1 MLKLVR
7 TYFMRFTP
15 LFVGAF
21 VLTAIRVGC
30 DLMIPNLMSEVIDTG
45 VANGDVPYIFQTGGL
60 MLLWALGCVV
70 ADIAAGLC
78 AARASMG
85 FGRNLRSAV
94 YKRVTAFSLREIGEF
109 GTSSLITRTTNDIQQ
124 LERFALMSMTIA
136 MMAPIMFVGAAFM
149 AFQKSVELSIAVF
162 AAIPIM
168 AVIVAIVMKFTVPL
182 LRSLQARIDD
192 LNRVTR
198 EGLTGIRV
206 IRAYNKESFEEGRF
220 SVANKVLADTN
231 VSVARRMSVLM
242 PLIGFVLDLVIIVIA
257 WVGAQLVDLGSFQA
271 GDLMAIIQYAML
283 LLMSVM
289 MLSMIFMI
297 WPRAQAAAERITA
310 VLQCEPSVHDPDD
323 AMRVEAPAPNRAHTV
338 RFEDVRFTFEG
349 AEEPTLDGISFELEA
364 GKTYAL
370 IGATGSGKS
379 VLVDL
384 IERFYDPTD
393 GRILLDGVDIARIPQ
408 AQLRT
413 LISYAPQK
421 TTLFTGTIA
430 DNIRYGNKDAS
441 DDEVIEAAREAA
453 AYDFI
458 MEKPDGFETQ
468 VTQAGGGLSGGQKQ
482 RIAIARALAKKAG
495 LYVFDDS
502 FSALDF
508 KTDAQVR
515 AHLKRATKGATV
527 LIVAQRVAVAM
538 DADMVIVLDEG
549 RIDSIGTHEELLGAS
564 EVYNE
569 IVASQITEGEASW
582 RMSPQHKNPMAGN
595 GPGPGHHGPHGPHAT
610 MPTRKAKN
618 AKRTFR
624 RLLAFVKPEIP
635 KIVLVLV
642 CAIIATV
649 FDILGP
655 RQLGLATT
663 EIFRAGVAIA
673 NGEPGAGVN
682 FDLLREILLV
692 LIVLYVCY
700 QVFTYLQAFVMARVA
715 QNVVYSLRQQ
725 TEEKLNRIP
734 LSYYDSHPK
743 GDILSRVVNDIDLI
757 STTLQD
763 GMTQALTSVITI
775 IGVFVMMMLMS
786 PLVTIVALCTLPI
799 SIALTAVV
807 AKRSQRFFLA
817 QQTALGVLDAHIEE
831 TYGGHTE
838 VKAFAHEEGAIS
850 DFERINDEY
859 FGHAWRAQFVS
870 GLIRPL
876 MIFVGNLA
884 YIAIVCIG
892 GWQAVIGALT
902 VGEVQAFTQ
911 YMRNFTRPISQ
922 LAGIINTFQATIAGA
937 ERVFEILDQPEMSDE
952 TALLPDT
959 TARKGHV
966 QFEHV
971 RFGYDP
977 EKPVIHDL
985 SVEVQPGQM
994 VAIVGPTGAG
1004 KTTIVNLLMRFYEID
1019 AGAILLDGRDIR
1031 TIKRDE
1037 LRSHMGMVLQD
1048 TWLFNGTIR
1057 DNIAYG
1063 VDGATDE
1070 AIERAARAA
1079 HVDHFIHTLPDG
1091 YDTVIN
1097 EEASNISAGQR
1108 QLITIARALLA
1119 DPEIL
1124 ILDEATSSIDTR
1136 TERLVQHAMTELTST
1151 RTSFVI
1157 AHRLSTIRD
1166 ADTILVLREGD
1177 IVEMGTHEQLLLQD
1191 GFYAELYNSQFSDCI
1206 DEVDY

>member
-1 MLKLVR
+1 
-7 TYFMRFTP
+7 
-15 LFVGAF
+15 
-21 VLTAIRVGC
+21 
-30 DLMIPNLMSEVIDTG
+30 
-45 VANGDVPYIFQTGGL
+45 
-60 MLLWALGCVV
+60 
-70 ADIAAGLC
+70 
-78 AARASMG
+78 
-85 FGRNLRSAV
+85 
-94 YKRVTAFSLREIGEF
+94 
-109 GTSSLITRTTNDIQQ
+109 
-124 LERFALMSMTIA
+124 
-136 MMAPIMFVGAAFM
+136 
-149 AFQKSVELSIAVF
+149 
-162 AAIPIM
+162 
-168 AVIVAIVMKFTVPL
+168 
-182 LRSLQARIDD
+182 
-192 LNRVTR
+192 
-198 EGLTGIRV
+198 
-206 IRAYNKESFEEGRF
+206 
-220 SVANKVLADTN
+220 
-231 VSVARRMSVLM
+231 
-242 PLIGFVLDLVIIVIA
+242 
-257 WVGAQLVDLGSFQA
+257 
-271 GDLMAIIQYAML
+271 
-283 LLMSVM
+283 
-289 MLSMIFMI
+289 
-297 WPRAQAAAERITA
+297 
-310 VLQCEPSVHDPDD
+310 
-323 AMRVEAPAPNRAHTV
+323 
-338 RFEDVRFTFEG
+338 
-349 AEEPTLDGISFELEA
+349 
-364 GKTYAL
+364 
-370 IGATGSGKS
+370 
-379 VLVDL
+379 
-384 IERFYDPTD
+384 
-393 GRILLDGVDIARIPQ
+393 
-408 AQLRT
+408 
-413 LISYAPQK
+413 
-421 TTLFTGTIA
+421 
-430 DNIRYGNKDAS
+430 
-441 DDEVIEAAREAA
+441 
-453 AYDFI
+453 
-458 MEKPDGFETQ
+458 
-468 VTQAGGGLSGGQKQ
+468 
-482 RIAIARALAKKAG
+482 
-495 LYVFDDS
+495 
-502 FSALDF
+502 
-508 KTDAQVR
+508 
-515 AHLKRATKGATV
+515 
-527 LIVAQRVAVAM
+527 
-538 DADMVIVLDEG
+538 
-549 RIDSIGTHEELLGAS
+549 
-564 EVYNE
+564 
-569 IVASQITEGEASW
+569 
-582 RMSPQHKNPMAGN
+582 
-595 GPGPGHHGPHGPHAT
+595 
-610 MPTRKAKN
+610 MPTQKAKN
-618 AKRTFR
+618 AKGTFR
-624 RLLAFVKPEIP
+624 RLLTFIKPEIP

-649 FDILGP
+649 FDIFAP

-700 QVFTYLQAFVMARVA
+700 QVFTYLQSFVMARVA
-715 QNVVYSLRQQ
+715 QNVVYSLRQK

-734 LSYYDSHPK
+734 LSYYDSHAK

-775 IGVFVMMMLMS
+775 IGVFVMMMVMS
-786 PLVTIVALCTLPI
+786 PLVTIVALCTLPV

-838 VKAFAHEEGAIS
+838 VKAFAHEEGAIE

-892 GWQAVIGALT
+892 GWQAVVGALT

-952 TALLPDT
+952 SALLPDT
-959 TARKGHV
+959 TPRRGHV

-985 SVEVQPGQM
+985 SIDVQPGQM

-1004 KTTIVNLLMRFYEID
+1004 KTTLVNLLMRFYEID
-1019 AGAILLDGRDIR
+1019 AGAILLDGHDIR

-1057 DNIAYG
+1057 ANIAYG
-1063 VDGATDE
+1063 VDNASDE

-1079 HVDHFIHTLPDG
+1079 HVDHFIHTLPEG

-1136 TERLVQHAMTELTST
+1136 TERLVQRAMNELTST

-1166 ADTILVLREGD
+1166 ADLILVLRDGD

>member
-1 MLKLVR
+1 
-7 TYFMRFTP
+7 
-15 LFVGAF
+15 
-21 VLTAIRVGC
+21 
-30 DLMIPNLMSEVIDTG
+30 
-45 VANGDVPYIFQTGGL
+45 
-60 MLLWALGCVV
+60 
-70 ADIAAGLC
+70 
-78 AARASMG
+78 
-85 FGRNLRSAV
+85 
-94 YKRVTAFSLREIGEF
+94 
-109 GTSSLITRTTNDIQQ
+109 
-124 LERFALMSMTIA
+124 
-136 MMAPIMFVGAAFM
+136 
-149 AFQKSVELSIAVF
+149 
-162 AAIPIM
+162 
-168 AVIVAIVMKFTVPL
+168 
-182 LRSLQARIDD
+182 
-192 LNRVTR
+192 
-198 EGLTGIRV
+198 
-206 IRAYNKESFEEGRF
+206 
-220 SVANKVLADTN
+220 
-231 VSVARRMSVLM
+231 
-242 PLIGFVLDLVIIVIA
+242 
-257 WVGAQLVDLGSFQA
+257 
-271 GDLMAIIQYAML
+271 
-283 LLMSVM
+283 
-289 MLSMIFMI
+289 
-297 WPRAQAAAERITA
+297 
-310 VLQCEPSVHDPDD
+310 
-323 AMRVEAPAPNRAHTV
+323 
-338 RFEDVRFTFEG
+338 
-349 AEEPTLDGISFELEA
+349 
-364 GKTYAL
+364 
-370 IGATGSGKS
+370 
-379 VLVDL
+379 
-384 IERFYDPTD
+384 
-393 GRILLDGVDIARIPQ
+393 
-408 AQLRT
+408 
-413 LISYAPQK
+413 
-421 TTLFTGTIA
+421 
-430 DNIRYGNKDAS
+430 
-441 DDEVIEAAREAA
+441 
-453 AYDFI
+453 
-458 MEKPDGFETQ
+458 
-468 VTQAGGGLSGGQKQ
+468 
-482 RIAIARALAKKAG
+482 
-495 LYVFDDS
+495 
-502 FSALDF
+502 
-508 KTDAQVR
+508 
-515 AHLKRATKGATV
+515 
-527 LIVAQRVAVAM
+527 
-538 DADMVIVLDEG
+538 
-549 RIDSIGTHEELLGAS
+549 
-564 EVYNE
+564 
-569 IVASQITEGEASW
+569 
-582 RMSPQHKNPMAGN
+582 
-595 GPGPGHHGPHGPHAT
+595 
-610 MPTRKAKN
+610 MPTQKAKN
-618 AKRTFR
+618 AKGTFR
-624 RLLAFVKPEIP
+624 RLLTFIKPEIP

-649 FDILGP
+649 FDIFAP

-692 LIVLYVCY
+692 LIILYVCY
-700 QVFTYLQAFVMARVA
+700 QVFTYLQSFVMARVA
-715 QNVVYSLRQQ
+715 QNVVYSLRQK

-734 LSYYDSHPK
+734 LSYYDSHAK

-775 IGVFVMMMLMS
+775 IGVFVMMMVMS
-786 PLVTIVALCTLPI
+786 PLVTIVALCTLPV

-838 VKAFAHEEGAIS
+838 VKAFAHEEGAIE

-952 TALLPDT
+952 SALLPDT
-959 TARKGHV
+959 TPRRGHV

-985 SVEVQPGQM
+985 SIDVQPGQM

-1004 KTTIVNLLMRFYEID
+1004 KTTLVNLLMRFYEID
-1019 AGAILLDGRDIR
+1019 AGAILLDGHDIR

-1057 DNIAYG
+1057 ANIAYG
-1063 VDGATDE
+1063 VDDASDE

-1079 HVDHFIHTLPDG
+1079 HVDHFIHTLPEG

-1136 TERLVQHAMTELTST
+1136 TERLVQRAMNELTST

-1166 ADTILVLREGD
+1166 ADLILVLRDGD

-1206 DEVDY
+1206 DELDY

>member
-1 MLKLVR
+1 
-7 TYFMRFTP
+7 
-15 LFVGAF
+15 
-21 VLTAIRVGC
+21 
-30 DLMIPNLMSEVIDTG
+30 
-45 VANGDVPYIFQTGGL
+45 
-60 MLLWALGCVV
+60 
-70 ADIAAGLC
+70 
-78 AARASMG
+78 
-85 FGRNLRSAV
+85 
-94 YKRVTAFSLREIGEF
+94 
-109 GTSSLITRTTNDIQQ
+109 
-124 LERFALMSMTIA
+124 
-136 MMAPIMFVGAAFM
+136 
-149 AFQKSVELSIAVF
+149 
-162 AAIPIM
+162 
-168 AVIVAIVMKFTVPL
+168 
-182 LRSLQARIDD
+182 
-192 LNRVTR
+192 
-198 EGLTGIRV
+198 
-206 IRAYNKESFEEGRF
+206 
-220 SVANKVLADTN
+220 
-231 VSVARRMSVLM
+231 
-242 PLIGFVLDLVIIVIA
+242 
-257 WVGAQLVDLGSFQA
+257 
-271 GDLMAIIQYAML
+271 
-283 LLMSVM
+283 
-289 MLSMIFMI
+289 
-297 WPRAQAAAERITA
+297 
-310 VLQCEPSVHDPDD
+310 
-323 AMRVEAPAPNRAHTV
+323 
-338 RFEDVRFTFEG
+338 
-349 AEEPTLDGISFELEA
+349 
-364 GKTYAL
+364 
-370 IGATGSGKS
+370 
-379 VLVDL
+379 
-384 IERFYDPTD
+384 
-393 GRILLDGVDIARIPQ
+393 
-408 AQLRT
+408 
-413 LISYAPQK
+413 
-421 TTLFTGTIA
+421 
-430 DNIRYGNKDAS
+430 
-441 DDEVIEAAREAA
+441 
-453 AYDFI
+453 
-458 MEKPDGFETQ
+458 
-468 VTQAGGGLSGGQKQ
+468 
-482 RIAIARALAKKAG
+482 
-495 LYVFDDS
+495 
-502 FSALDF
+502 
-508 KTDAQVR
+508 
-515 AHLKRATKGATV
+515 
-527 LIVAQRVAVAM
+527 
-538 DADMVIVLDEG
+538 
-549 RIDSIGTHEELLGAS
+549 
-564 EVYNE
+564 
-569 IVASQITEGEASW
+569 
-582 RMSPQHKNPMAGN
+582 
-595 GPGPGHHGPHGPHAT
+595 
-610 MPTRKAKN
+610 MPTQKAKN
-618 AKRTFR
+618 AKGTFR
-624 RLLAFVKPEIP
+624 RLLTFIKPEIP

-642 CAIIATV
+642 CAIIATI
-649 FDILGP
+649 FDIFAP

-682 FDLLREILLV
+682 FDLLREILLI

-700 QVFTYLQAFVMARVA
+700 QVFTYLQSFVMARVA
-715 QNVVYSLRQQ
+715 QNVVYSLRQK

-734 LSYYDSHPK
+734 LSYYDSHAK

-775 IGVFVMMMLMS
+775 IGVFVMMMVMS
-786 PLVTIVALCTLPI
+786 PLVTIVALCTLPV

-838 VKAFAHEEGAIS
+838 VKAFAHEEGAIE

-952 TALLPDT
+952 SALLPDT
-959 TARKGHV
+959 TPRRGHV

-985 SVEVQPGQM
+985 SIDVQPGQM

-1004 KTTIVNLLMRFYEID
+1004 KTTLVNLLMRFYEID
-1019 AGAILLDGRDIR
+1019 AGAILLDGHDIR

-1057 DNIAYG
+1057 ANIAYG
-1063 VDGATDE
+1063 VDSASDE
-1070 AIERAARAA
+1070 AVERAARAA
-1079 HVDHFIHTLPDG
+1079 HVDHFIHTLPEG

-1136 TERLVQHAMTELTST
+1136 TERLVQRAMNELTST

-1166 ADTILVLREGD
+1166 ADLILVLREGD

>member
-1 MLKLVR
+1 
-7 TYFMRFTP
+7 
-15 LFVGAF
+15 
-21 VLTAIRVGC
+21 
-30 DLMIPNLMSEVIDTG
+30 
-45 VANGDVPYIFQTGGL
+45 
-60 MLLWALGCVV
+60 
-70 ADIAAGLC
+70 
-78 AARASMG
+78 
-85 FGRNLRSAV
+85 
-94 YKRVTAFSLREIGEF
+94 
-109 GTSSLITRTTNDIQQ
+109 
-124 LERFALMSMTIA
+124 
-136 MMAPIMFVGAAFM
+136 
-149 AFQKSVELSIAVF
+149 
-162 AAIPIM
+162 
-168 AVIVAIVMKFTVPL
+168 
-182 LRSLQARIDD
+182 
-192 LNRVTR
+192 
-198 EGLTGIRV
+198 
-206 IRAYNKESFEEGRF
+206 
-220 SVANKVLADTN
+220 
-231 VSVARRMSVLM
+231 M
-242 PLIGFVLDLVIIVIA
+242 PM
-257 WVGAQLVDLGSFQA
+257 Q
-271 GDLMAIIQYAML
+271 
-283 LLMSVM
+283 
-289 MLSMIFMI
+289 
-297 WPRAQAAAERITA
+297 
-310 VLQCEPSVHDPDD
+310 
-323 AMRVEAPAPNRAHTV
+323 
-338 RFEDVRFTFEG
+338 
-349 AEEPTLDGISFELEA
+349 
-364 GKTYAL
+364 
-370 IGATGSGKS
+370 
-379 VLVDL
+379 
-384 IERFYDPTD
+384 
-393 GRILLDGVDIARIPQ
+393 
-408 AQLRT
+408 
-413 LISYAPQK
+413 
-421 TTLFTGTIA
+421 
-430 DNIRYGNKDAS
+430 
-441 DDEVIEAAREAA
+441 
-453 AYDFI
+453 
-458 MEKPDGFETQ
+458 
-468 VTQAGGGLSGGQKQ
+468 
-482 RIAIARALAKKAG
+482 
-495 LYVFDDS
+495 
-502 FSALDF
+502 
-508 KTDAQVR
+508 
-515 AHLKRATKGATV
+515 
-527 LIVAQRVAVAM
+527 
-538 DADMVIVLDEG
+538 
-549 RIDSIGTHEELLGAS
+549 
-564 EVYNE
+564 
-569 IVASQITEGEASW
+569 
-582 RMSPQHKNPMAGN
+582 
-595 GPGPGHHGPHGPHAT
+595 
-610 MPTRKAKN
+610 KAKN

-624 RLLAFVKPEIP
+624 RLLMFVKPEIP

-642 CAIIATV
+642 CAIIATL

-663 EIFRAGVAIA
+663 EIFRAGVAIV

-682 FDLLREILLV
+682 FDLLREILLI
-692 LIVLYVCY
+692 LIILYVCY
-700 QVFTYLQAFVMARVA
+700 QVFTYLQSFVMARVA

-734 LSYYDSHPK
+734 LSYYDSHSK

-775 IGVFVMMMLMS
+775 IGVFIMMMIMS

-799 SIALTAVV
+799 SIVLTAVV

-831 TYGGHTE
+831 TYGGHIE
-838 VKAFAHEEGAIS
+838 VKAFAHEEGAIE

-952 TALLPDT
+952 SALLPDAT
-959 TARKGHV
+959 PRRGHV

-985 SVEVQPGQM
+985 SIDVQPGQM

-1004 KTTIVNLLMRFYEID
+1004 KTTLVNLLMRFYEID
-1019 AGAILLDGRDIR
+1019 AGAILLDGHDIR

-1057 DNIAYG
+1057 ANIAYG
-1063 VDGATDE
+1063 VDSASDE
-1070 AIERAARAA
+1070 AVERAARAA
-1079 HVDHFIHTLPDG
+1079 HVDHFIHTLPEG

-1136 TERLVQHAMTELTST
+1136 TERLVQRAMNELTST

-1166 ADTILVLREGD
+1166 ADLILVLREGD

>member
-1 MLKLVR
+1 
-7 TYFMRFTP
+7 
-15 LFVGAF
+15 
-21 VLTAIRVGC
+21 
-30 DLMIPNLMSEVIDTG
+30 
-45 VANGDVPYIFQTGGL
+45 
-60 MLLWALGCVV
+60 
-70 ADIAAGLC
+70 
-78 AARASMG
+78 
-85 FGRNLRSAV
+85 
-94 YKRVTAFSLREIGEF
+94 
-109 GTSSLITRTTNDIQQ
+109 
-124 LERFALMSMTIA
+124 
-136 MMAPIMFVGAAFM
+136 
-149 AFQKSVELSIAVF
+149 
-162 AAIPIM
+162 
-168 AVIVAIVMKFTVPL
+168 
-182 LRSLQARIDD
+182 
-192 LNRVTR
+192 
-198 EGLTGIRV
+198 
-206 IRAYNKESFEEGRF
+206 
-220 SVANKVLADTN
+220 
-231 VSVARRMSVLM
+231 
-242 PLIGFVLDLVIIVIA
+242 
-257 WVGAQLVDLGSFQA
+257 
-271 GDLMAIIQYAML
+271 
-283 LLMSVM
+283 
-289 MLSMIFMI
+289 
-297 WPRAQAAAERITA
+297 
-310 VLQCEPSVHDPDD
+310 
-323 AMRVEAPAPNRAHTV
+323 
-338 RFEDVRFTFEG
+338 
-349 AEEPTLDGISFELEA
+349 
-364 GKTYAL
+364 
-370 IGATGSGKS
+370 
-379 VLVDL
+379 
-384 IERFYDPTD
+384 
-393 GRILLDGVDIARIPQ
+393 
-408 AQLRT
+408 
-413 LISYAPQK
+413 
-421 TTLFTGTIA
+421 
-430 DNIRYGNKDAS
+430 
-441 DDEVIEAAREAA
+441 
-453 AYDFI
+453 
-458 MEKPDGFETQ
+458 
-468 VTQAGGGLSGGQKQ
+468 
-482 RIAIARALAKKAG
+482 
-495 LYVFDDS
+495 
-502 FSALDF
+502 
-508 KTDAQVR
+508 
-515 AHLKRATKGATV
+515 
-527 LIVAQRVAVAM
+527 
-538 DADMVIVLDEG
+538 
-549 RIDSIGTHEELLGAS
+549 
-564 EVYNE
+564 
-569 IVASQITEGEASW
+569 
-582 RMSPQHKNPMAGN
+582 
-595 GPGPGHHGPHGPHAT
+595 
-610 MPTRKAKN
+610 MPTQKAKN
-618 AKRTFR
+618 VKGTFR
-624 RLLAFVKPEIP
+624 RLLTFIKPEIP

-649 FDILGP
+649 FDIFAP

-700 QVFTYLQAFVMARVA
+700 QVFTYLQSFVMARVA
-715 QNVVYSLRQQ
+715 QNVVYSLRQK

-734 LSYYDSHPK
+734 LSYYDSHAK

-775 IGVFVMMMLMS
+775 IGVFVMMMVMS
-786 PLVTIVALCTLPI
+786 PLVTIVALCTLPV

-838 VKAFAHEEGAIS
+838 VKAFAREEGAIE

-952 TALLPDT
+952 SALLPDT
-959 TARKGHV
+959 TPRRGHV

-977 EKPVIHDL
+977 ENPVIHDL
-985 SVEVQPGQM
+985 SIDVQPGQM

-1004 KTTIVNLLMRFYEID
+1004 KTTLVNLLMRFYEID
-1019 AGAILLDGRDIR
+1019 AGAILLDGHDIR

-1057 DNIAYG
+1057 ANIAYG
-1063 VDGATDE
+1063 VDNASDE

-1079 HVDHFIHTLPDG
+1079 HVDHFIHTLPEG

-1136 TERLVQHAMTELTST
+1136 TERLVQRAMNELTST

-1166 ADTILVLREGD
+1166 ADLILVLRDGD

>member
-1 MLKLVR
+1 
-7 TYFMRFTP
+7 
-15 LFVGAF
+15 
-21 VLTAIRVGC
+21 
-30 DLMIPNLMSEVIDTG
+30 
-45 VANGDVPYIFQTGGL
+45 
-60 MLLWALGCVV
+60 
-70 ADIAAGLC
+70 
-78 AARASMG
+78 
-85 FGRNLRSAV
+85 
-94 YKRVTAFSLREIGEF
+94 
-109 GTSSLITRTTNDIQQ
+109 
-124 LERFALMSMTIA
+124 
-136 MMAPIMFVGAAFM
+136 
-149 AFQKSVELSIAVF
+149 
-162 AAIPIM
+162 
-168 AVIVAIVMKFTVPL
+168 
-182 LRSLQARIDD
+182 
-192 LNRVTR
+192 
-198 EGLTGIRV
+198 
-206 IRAYNKESFEEGRF
+206 
-220 SVANKVLADTN
+220 
-231 VSVARRMSVLM
+231 
-242 PLIGFVLDLVIIVIA
+242 
-257 WVGAQLVDLGSFQA
+257 
-271 GDLMAIIQYAML
+271 
-283 LLMSVM
+283 
-289 MLSMIFMI
+289 
-297 WPRAQAAAERITA
+297 
-310 VLQCEPSVHDPDD
+310 
-323 AMRVEAPAPNRAHTV
+323 
-338 RFEDVRFTFEG
+338 
-349 AEEPTLDGISFELEA
+349 
-364 GKTYAL
+364 
-370 IGATGSGKS
+370 
-379 VLVDL
+379 
-384 IERFYDPTD
+384 
-393 GRILLDGVDIARIPQ
+393 
-408 AQLRT
+408 
-413 LISYAPQK
+413 
-421 TTLFTGTIA
+421 
-430 DNIRYGNKDAS
+430 
-441 DDEVIEAAREAA
+441 
-453 AYDFI
+453 
-458 MEKPDGFETQ
+458 
-468 VTQAGGGLSGGQKQ
+468 
-482 RIAIARALAKKAG
+482 
-495 LYVFDDS
+495 
-502 FSALDF
+502 
-508 KTDAQVR
+508 
-515 AHLKRATKGATV
+515 
-527 LIVAQRVAVAM
+527 
-538 DADMVIVLDEG
+538 
-549 RIDSIGTHEELLGAS
+549 
-564 EVYNE
+564 
-569 IVASQITEGEASW
+569 
-582 RMSPQHKNPMAGN
+582 
-595 GPGPGHHGPHGPHAT
+595 
-610 MPTRKAKN
+610 MPTQKAKN
-618 AKRTFR
+618 AKGTFR
-624 RLLAFVKPEIP
+624 RLLTFIKPEIP

-649 FDILGP
+649 FDIFAP

-682 FDLLREILLV
+682 FDLLREILLI

-700 QVFTYLQAFVMARVA
+700 QVFTYLQSFVMARVA
-715 QNVVYSLRQQ
+715 QNVVYSLRQK

-734 LSYYDSHPK
+734 LSYYDSHAK

-775 IGVFVMMMLMS
+775 IGVFVMMMVMS

-838 VKAFAHEEGAIS
+838 VKAFAHEEGAIE

-952 TALLPDT
+952 SALLPDT
-959 TARKGHV
+959 TPRKGHV

-985 SVEVQPGQM
+985 SIDVQPGQM

-1004 KTTIVNLLMRFYEID
+1004 KTTLVNLLMRFYEID
-1019 AGAILLDGRDIR
+1019 AGAILLDGHDIR

-1057 DNIAYG
+1057 ANIAYG
-1063 VDGATDE
+1063 VDSASDE
-1070 AIERAARAA
+1070 AVERAARAA
-1079 HVDHFIHTLPDG
+1079 HVDHFIHTLPEG

-1136 TERLVQHAMTELTST
+1136 TERLVQRAMNELTST

-1166 ADTILVLREGD
+1166 ADLILVLREGD

>member
-1 MLKLVR
+1 
-7 TYFMRFTP
+7 
-15 LFVGAF
+15 
-21 VLTAIRVGC
+21 
-30 DLMIPNLMSEVIDTG
+30 
-45 VANGDVPYIFQTGGL
+45 
-60 MLLWALGCVV
+60 
-70 ADIAAGLC
+70 
-78 AARASMG
+78 
-85 FGRNLRSAV
+85 
-94 YKRVTAFSLREIGEF
+94 
-109 GTSSLITRTTNDIQQ
+109 
-124 LERFALMSMTIA
+124 
-136 MMAPIMFVGAAFM
+136 
-149 AFQKSVELSIAVF
+149 
-162 AAIPIM
+162 
-168 AVIVAIVMKFTVPL
+168 
-182 LRSLQARIDD
+182 
-192 LNRVTR
+192 
-198 EGLTGIRV
+198 
-206 IRAYNKESFEEGRF
+206 
-220 SVANKVLADTN
+220 
-231 VSVARRMSVLM
+231 
-242 PLIGFVLDLVIIVIA
+242 
-257 WVGAQLVDLGSFQA
+257 
-271 GDLMAIIQYAML
+271 
-283 LLMSVM
+283 
-289 MLSMIFMI
+289 
-297 WPRAQAAAERITA
+297 
-310 VLQCEPSVHDPDD
+310 
-323 AMRVEAPAPNRAHTV
+323 
-338 RFEDVRFTFEG
+338 
-349 AEEPTLDGISFELEA
+349 
-364 GKTYAL
+364 
-370 IGATGSGKS
+370 
-379 VLVDL
+379 
-384 IERFYDPTD
+384 
-393 GRILLDGVDIARIPQ
+393 
-408 AQLRT
+408 
-413 LISYAPQK
+413 
-421 TTLFTGTIA
+421 
-430 DNIRYGNKDAS
+430 
-441 DDEVIEAAREAA
+441 
-453 AYDFI
+453 
-458 MEKPDGFETQ
+458 
-468 VTQAGGGLSGGQKQ
+468 
-482 RIAIARALAKKAG
+482 
-495 LYVFDDS
+495 
-502 FSALDF
+502 
-508 KTDAQVR
+508 
-515 AHLKRATKGATV
+515 
-527 LIVAQRVAVAM
+527 
-538 DADMVIVLDEG
+538 
-549 RIDSIGTHEELLGAS
+549 
-564 EVYNE
+564 
-569 IVASQITEGEASW
+569 
-582 RMSPQHKNPMAGN
+582 MSPQHPNPMRPSRKGG
-595 GPGPGHHGPHGPHAT
+595 GPHGPHGPHGGA
-610 MPTRKAKN
+610 PVEKAKN
-618 AKRTFR
+618 AKGTVR
-624 RLLAFVKPEIP
+624 RLLTFIKPEIP

-642 CAIIATV
+642 CAVIATL
-649 FDILGP
+649 FDILCP
-655 RQLGLATT
+655 RQLGMATT

-673 NGEPGAGVN
+673 NGEVGAGVN
-682 FDLLREILLV
+682 FELLKEILLI
-692 LIVLYVCY
+692 LIILYVCY

-734 LSYYDSHPK
+734 LSYYDSHSK

-775 IGVFVMMMLMS
+775 IGVFIMMMIMS
-786 PLVTIVALCTLPI
+786 PLVTVIALCTLPV
-799 SIALTAVV
+799 SVALTAIV

-817 QQTALGVLDAHIEE
+817 QQTSLGILDAHIEE

-838 VKAFAHEEGAIS
+838 VKAFAHEQGAIE
-850 DFERINDEY
+850 DFERINNEY

-892 GWQAVIGALT
+892 GWQAIVGAIT

-952 TALLPDT
+952 TGLLPDT
-959 TARKGHV
+959 TKGRGHIE
-966 QFEHV
+966 FEHV

-977 EKPVIHDL
+977 AKPVIHDL

-1004 KTTIVNLLMRFYEID
+1004 KTTLVNLLMRFYEID

-1031 TIKRDE
+1031 SIKRDE
-1037 LRSHMGMVLQD
+1037 LRAHMGMVLQD

-1063 VDGATDE
+1063 VDEASDE
-1070 AIERAARAA
+1070 DIERAARAA

>member
-1 MLKLVR
+1 
-7 TYFMRFTP
+7 
-15 LFVGAF
+15 
-21 VLTAIRVGC
+21 
-30 DLMIPNLMSEVIDTG
+30 
-45 VANGDVPYIFQTGGL
+45 
-60 MLLWALGCVV
+60 
-70 ADIAAGLC
+70 
-78 AARASMG
+78 
-85 FGRNLRSAV
+85 
-94 YKRVTAFSLREIGEF
+94 
-109 GTSSLITRTTNDIQQ
+109 
-124 LERFALMSMTIA
+124 
-136 MMAPIMFVGAAFM
+136 
-149 AFQKSVELSIAVF
+149 
-162 AAIPIM
+162 
-168 AVIVAIVMKFTVPL
+168 
-182 LRSLQARIDD
+182 
-192 LNRVTR
+192 
-198 EGLTGIRV
+198 
-206 IRAYNKESFEEGRF
+206 
-220 SVANKVLADTN
+220 
-231 VSVARRMSVLM
+231 
-242 PLIGFVLDLVIIVIA
+242 
-257 WVGAQLVDLGSFQA
+257 
-271 GDLMAIIQYAML
+271 
-283 LLMSVM
+283 
-289 MLSMIFMI
+289 
-297 WPRAQAAAERITA
+297 
-310 VLQCEPSVHDPDD
+310 
-323 AMRVEAPAPNRAHTV
+323 
-338 RFEDVRFTFEG
+338 
-349 AEEPTLDGISFELEA
+349 
-364 GKTYAL
+364 
-370 IGATGSGKS
+370 
-379 VLVDL
+379 
-384 IERFYDPTD
+384 
-393 GRILLDGVDIARIPQ
+393 
-408 AQLRT
+408 
-413 LISYAPQK
+413 
-421 TTLFTGTIA
+421 
-430 DNIRYGNKDAS
+430 
-441 DDEVIEAAREAA
+441 
-453 AYDFI
+453 
-458 MEKPDGFETQ
+458 
-468 VTQAGGGLSGGQKQ
+468 
-482 RIAIARALAKKAG
+482 
-495 LYVFDDS
+495 
-502 FSALDF
+502 
-508 KTDAQVR
+508 
-515 AHLKRATKGATV
+515 
-527 LIVAQRVAVAM
+527 
-538 DADMVIVLDEG
+538 
-549 RIDSIGTHEELLGAS
+549 
-564 EVYNE
+564 
-569 IVASQITEGEASW
+569 
-582 RMSPQHKNPMAGN
+582 
-595 GPGPGHHGPHGPHAT
+595 
-610 MPTRKAKN
+610 MPTQKAKN
-618 AKRTFR
+618 AKGTFR
-624 RLLAFVKPEIP
+624 RLLTFIKPEIP

-649 FDILGP
+649 FDIFAP

-682 FDLLREILLV
+682 FDLLREILLI

-700 QVFTYLQAFVMARVA
+700 QVFTYLQSFVMARVA
-715 QNVVYSLRQQ
+715 QNVVYSLRQK

-734 LSYYDSHPK
+734 LSYYDSHAK

-775 IGVFVMMMLMS
+775 IGVFVMMMVMS
-786 PLVTIVALCTLPI
+786 PLVTIVALCTLPV

-838 VKAFAHEEGAIS
+838 VKAFAHEEGAIE
-850 DFERINDEY
+850 DFECINDEY

-952 TALLPDT
+952 SALLPDT
-959 TARKGHV
+959 TPRKGHV

-985 SVEVQPGQM
+985 SIDVQPGQM

-1004 KTTIVNLLMRFYEID
+1004 KTTLVNLLMRFYEID
-1019 AGAILLDGRDIR
+1019 AGAILLDGHDIR

-1057 DNIAYG
+1057 ANIAYG
-1063 VDGATDE
+1063 VDNASDE
-1070 AIERAARAA
+1070 AVERAARAA
-1079 HVDHFIHTLPDG
+1079 HVDHFIHTLPEG

-1136 TERLVQHAMTELTST
+1136 TERLVQRAMNELTST

-1166 ADTILVLREGD
+1166 ADLILVLREGD

>member
-1 MLKLVR
+1 
-7 TYFMRFTP
+7 
-15 LFVGAF
+15 
-21 VLTAIRVGC
+21 
-30 DLMIPNLMSEVIDTG
+30 MS
-45 VANGDVPYIFQTGGL
+45 P
-60 MLLWALGCVV
+60 
-70 ADIAAGLC
+70 
-78 AARASMG
+78 RHKSP
-85 FGRNLRSAV
+85 
-94 YKRVTAFSLREIGEF
+94 
-109 GTSSLITRTTNDIQQ
+109 
-124 LERFALMSMTIA
+124 MS
-136 MMAPIMFVGAAFM
+136 
-149 AFQKSVELSIAVF
+149 
-162 AAIPIM
+162 
-168 AVIVAIVMKFTVPL
+168 
-182 LRSLQARIDD
+182 
-192 LNRVTR
+192 
-198 EGLTGIRV
+198 
-206 IRAYNKESFEEGRF
+206 
-220 SVANKVLADTN
+220 
-231 VSVARRMSVLM
+231 
-242 PLIGFVLDLVIIVIA
+242 
-257 WVGAQLVDLGSFQA
+257 GS
-271 GDLMAIIQYAML
+271 
-283 LLMSVM
+283 
-289 MLSMIFMI
+289 
-297 WPRAQAAAERITA
+297 R
-310 VLQCEPSVHDPDD
+310 
-323 AMRVEAPAPNRAHTV
+323 PAP
-338 RFEDVRFTFEG
+338 
-349 AEEPTLDGISFELEA
+349 
-364 GKTYAL
+364 
-370 IGATGSGKS
+370 GS
-379 VLVDL
+379 
-384 IERFYDPTD
+384 
-393 GRILLDGVDIARIPQ
+393 
-408 AQLRT
+408 
-413 LISYAPQK
+413 
-421 TTLFTGTIA
+421 
-430 DNIRYGNKDAS
+430 
-441 DDEVIEAAREAA
+441 
-453 AYDFI
+453 
-458 MEKPDGFETQ
+458 
-468 VTQAGGGLSGGQKQ
+468 
-482 RIAIARALAKKAG
+482 
-495 LYVFDDS
+495 
-502 FSALDF
+502 
-508 KTDAQVR
+508 
-515 AHLKRATKGATV
+515 
-527 LIVAQRVAVAM
+527 
-538 DADMVIVLDEG
+538 
-549 RIDSIGTHEELLGAS
+549 
-564 EVYNE
+564 
-569 IVASQITEGEASW
+569 
-582 RMSPQHKNPMAGN
+582 
-595 GPGPGHHGPHGPHAT
+595 GHHGPHGPHAA
-610 MPTRKAKN
+610 MPTQKAKN

-624 RLLAFVKPEIP
+624 RLLMFVKPEIP

-642 CAIIATV
+642 CAIIATL

-663 EIFRAGVAIA
+663 EIFRAGVAIV

-682 FDLLREILLV
+682 FDLLREILLI
-692 LIVLYVCY
+692 LIILYVCY
-700 QVFTYLQAFVMARVA
+700 QVFTYLQSFVMARVA

-734 LSYYDSHPK
+734 LSYYDSHSK

-775 IGVFVMMMLMS
+775 IGVFIMMMIMS

-799 SIALTAVV
+799 SIVLTAVV
-807 AKRSQRFFLA
+807 AKRSQRFFLS

-831 TYGGHTE
+831 TYGGHIE
-838 VKAFAHEEGAIS
+838 VKAFAHEEGAIE

-952 TALLPDT
+952 SALLPDT
-959 TARKGHV
+959 TPRRGHV

-985 SVEVQPGQM
+985 SIDVQPGQM

-1004 KTTIVNLLMRFYEID
+1004 KTTLVNLLMRFYEID
-1019 AGAILLDGRDIR
+1019 AGAILLDGHDIR

-1057 DNIAYG
+1057 ANIAYG
-1063 VDGATDE
+1063 VDSASDE
-1070 AIERAARAA
+1070 AVERAARAA
-1079 HVDHFIHTLPDG
+1079 HVDHFIHTLPEG

-1136 TERLVQHAMTELTST
+1136 TERLVQRAMNELTST

-1166 ADTILVLREGD
+1166 ADLILVLREGD

>member
-1 MLKLVR
+1 
-7 TYFMRFTP
+7 
-15 LFVGAF
+15 
-21 VLTAIRVGC
+21 
-30 DLMIPNLMSEVIDTG
+30 
-45 VANGDVPYIFQTGGL
+45 
-60 MLLWALGCVV
+60 
-70 ADIAAGLC
+70 
-78 AARASMG
+78 
-85 FGRNLRSAV
+85 
-94 YKRVTAFSLREIGEF
+94 
-109 GTSSLITRTTNDIQQ
+109 
-124 LERFALMSMTIA
+124 
-136 MMAPIMFVGAAFM
+136 
-149 AFQKSVELSIAVF
+149 
-162 AAIPIM
+162 
-168 AVIVAIVMKFTVPL
+168 
-182 LRSLQARIDD
+182 
-192 LNRVTR
+192 
-198 EGLTGIRV
+198 
-206 IRAYNKESFEEGRF
+206 
-220 SVANKVLADTN
+220 
-231 VSVARRMSVLM
+231 
-242 PLIGFVLDLVIIVIA
+242 
-257 WVGAQLVDLGSFQA
+257 
-271 GDLMAIIQYAML
+271 
-283 LLMSVM
+283 
-289 MLSMIFMI
+289 
-297 WPRAQAAAERITA
+297 
-310 VLQCEPSVHDPDD
+310 
-323 AMRVEAPAPNRAHTV
+323 
-338 RFEDVRFTFEG
+338 
-349 AEEPTLDGISFELEA
+349 
-364 GKTYAL
+364 
-370 IGATGSGKS
+370 
-379 VLVDL
+379 
-384 IERFYDPTD
+384 
-393 GRILLDGVDIARIPQ
+393 
-408 AQLRT
+408 
-413 LISYAPQK
+413 
-421 TTLFTGTIA
+421 
-430 DNIRYGNKDAS
+430 
-441 DDEVIEAAREAA
+441 
-453 AYDFI
+453 
-458 MEKPDGFETQ
+458 
-468 VTQAGGGLSGGQKQ
+468 
-482 RIAIARALAKKAG
+482 
-495 LYVFDDS
+495 
-502 FSALDF
+502 
-508 KTDAQVR
+508 
-515 AHLKRATKGATV
+515 
-527 LIVAQRVAVAM
+527 
-538 DADMVIVLDEG
+538 
-549 RIDSIGTHEELLGAS
+549 
-564 EVYNE
+564 
-569 IVASQITEGEASW
+569 
-582 RMSPQHKNPMAGN
+582 
-595 GPGPGHHGPHGPHAT
+595 
-610 MPTRKAKN
+610 MPTQKAKN

-624 RLLAFVKPEIP
+624 RLLMFVKPEIP

-642 CAIIATV
+642 CAIIATL

-663 EIFRAGVAIA
+663 EIFRAGVAIV

-682 FDLLREILLV
+682 FDLLREILLI
-692 LIVLYVCY
+692 LIILYVCY
-700 QVFTYLQAFVMARVA
+700 QVFTYLQSFVMARVA

-734 LSYYDSHPK
+734 LSYYDSHSK

-775 IGVFVMMMLMS
+775 IGVFIMMMIMS

-799 SIALTAVV
+799 SIVLTAVV

-831 TYGGHTE
+831 TYGGHIE
-838 VKAFAHEEGAIS
+838 VKAFAHEEGAIE

-952 TALLPDT
+952 SALLPVAT
-959 TARKGHV
+959 PRRGHV

-985 SVEVQPGQM
+985 SIDVQPGQM

-1004 KTTIVNLLMRFYEID
+1004 KTTLVNLLMRFYEID
-1019 AGAILLDGRDIR
+1019 AGAILLDGHDIR

-1057 DNIAYG
+1057 ANIAYG
-1063 VDGATDE
+1063 VDSASDE
-1070 AIERAARAA
+1070 AVERAARAA
-1079 HVDHFIHTLPDG
+1079 HVDHFIHTLPEG

-1136 TERLVQHAMTELTST
+1136 TERLVQRAMNELTST

-1166 ADTILVLREGD
+1166 ADLILVLREGD

>member
-1 MLKLVR
+1 
-7 TYFMRFTP
+7 
-15 LFVGAF
+15 
-21 VLTAIRVGC
+21 
-30 DLMIPNLMSEVIDTG
+30 
-45 VANGDVPYIFQTGGL
+45 
-60 MLLWALGCVV
+60 
-70 ADIAAGLC
+70 
-78 AARASMG
+78 
-85 FGRNLRSAV
+85 
-94 YKRVTAFSLREIGEF
+94 
-109 GTSSLITRTTNDIQQ
+109 
-124 LERFALMSMTIA
+124 
-136 MMAPIMFVGAAFM
+136 
-149 AFQKSVELSIAVF
+149 
-162 AAIPIM
+162 
-168 AVIVAIVMKFTVPL
+168 
-182 LRSLQARIDD
+182 
-192 LNRVTR
+192 
-198 EGLTGIRV
+198 
-206 IRAYNKESFEEGRF
+206 
-220 SVANKVLADTN
+220 
-231 VSVARRMSVLM
+231 M
-242 PLIGFVLDLVIIVIA
+242 PM
-257 WVGAQLVDLGSFQA
+257 Q
-271 GDLMAIIQYAML
+271 
-283 LLMSVM
+283 
-289 MLSMIFMI
+289 
-297 WPRAQAAAERITA
+297 
-310 VLQCEPSVHDPDD
+310 
-323 AMRVEAPAPNRAHTV
+323 
-338 RFEDVRFTFEG
+338 
-349 AEEPTLDGISFELEA
+349 
-364 GKTYAL
+364 
-370 IGATGSGKS
+370 
-379 VLVDL
+379 
-384 IERFYDPTD
+384 
-393 GRILLDGVDIARIPQ
+393 
-408 AQLRT
+408 
-413 LISYAPQK
+413 
-421 TTLFTGTIA
+421 
-430 DNIRYGNKDAS
+430 
-441 DDEVIEAAREAA
+441 
-453 AYDFI
+453 
-458 MEKPDGFETQ
+458 
-468 VTQAGGGLSGGQKQ
+468 
-482 RIAIARALAKKAG
+482 
-495 LYVFDDS
+495 
-502 FSALDF
+502 
-508 KTDAQVR
+508 
-515 AHLKRATKGATV
+515 
-527 LIVAQRVAVAM
+527 
-538 DADMVIVLDEG
+538 
-549 RIDSIGTHEELLGAS
+549 
-564 EVYNE
+564 
-569 IVASQITEGEASW
+569 
-582 RMSPQHKNPMAGN
+582 
-595 GPGPGHHGPHGPHAT
+595 
-610 MPTRKAKN
+610 KAKN

-624 RLLAFVKPEIP
+624 RLLMFVKPEIP

-642 CAIIATV
+642 CAIIATL

-663 EIFRAGVAIA
+663 EIFRAGVAIV

-682 FDLLREILLV
+682 FDLLREILLI
-692 LIVLYVCY
+692 LIILYVCY
-700 QVFTYLQAFVMARVA
+700 QVFTYLQSFVMARVA

-734 LSYYDSHPK
+734 LSYYDSHSK

-775 IGVFVMMMLMS
+775 IGVFIMMMIMS

-799 SIALTAVV
+799 SIVLTAVV

-831 TYGGHTE
+831 TYGGHIE
-838 VKAFAHEEGAIS
+838 VKAFAHEEGAIE

-952 TALLPDT
+952 SALLPDAT
-959 TARKGHV
+959 PRRGHV

-985 SVEVQPGQM
+985 SIDVQPGQM

-1004 KTTIVNLLMRFYEID
+1004 KTTLVNLLMRFYEID
-1019 AGAILLDGRDIR
+1019 AGAILLDGHDIR

-1057 DNIAYG
+1057 ANIAYG
-1063 VDGATDE
+1063 VDSASDE

-1079 HVDHFIHTLPDG
+1079 HVDHFIHTLPEG

-1136 TERLVQHAMTELTST
+1136 TERLVQRAMNELTST

-1166 ADTILVLREGD
+1166 ADLILVLREGD

>member
-1 MLKLVR
+1 
-7 TYFMRFTP
+7 
-15 LFVGAF
+15 
-21 VLTAIRVGC
+21 
-30 DLMIPNLMSEVIDTG
+30 MSG
-45 VANGDVPYIFQTGGL
+45 
-60 MLLWALGCVV
+60 
-70 ADIAAGLC
+70 
-78 AARASMG
+78 S
-85 FGRNLRSAV
+85 
-94 YKRVTAFSLREIGEF
+94 
-109 GTSSLITRTTNDIQQ
+109 
-124 LERFALMSMTIA
+124 
-136 MMAPIMFVGAAFM
+136 
-149 AFQKSVELSIAVF
+149 KS
-162 AAIPIM
+162 
-168 AVIVAIVMKFTVPL
+168 
-182 LRSLQARIDD
+182 
-192 LNRVTR
+192 
-198 EGLTGIRV
+198 
-206 IRAYNKESFEEGRF
+206 
-220 SVANKVLADTN
+220 
-231 VSVARRMSVLM
+231 
-242 PLIGFVLDLVIIVIA
+242 
-257 WVGAQLVDLGSFQA
+257 
-271 GDLMAIIQYAML
+271 
-283 LLMSVM
+283 
-289 MLSMIFMI
+289 
-297 WPRAQAAAERITA
+297 
-310 VLQCEPSVHDPDD
+310 
-323 AMRVEAPAPNRAHTV
+323 
-338 RFEDVRFTFEG
+338 
-349 AEEPTLDGISFELEA
+349 
-364 GKTYAL
+364 
-370 IGATGSGKS
+370 
-379 VLVDL
+379 
-384 IERFYDPTD
+384 
-393 GRILLDGVDIARIPQ
+393 
-408 AQLRT
+408 
-413 LISYAPQK
+413 
-421 TTLFTGTIA
+421 
-430 DNIRYGNKDAS
+430 
-441 DDEVIEAAREAA
+441 
-453 AYDFI
+453 
-458 MEKPDGFETQ
+458 
-468 VTQAGGGLSGGQKQ
+468 
-482 RIAIARALAKKAG
+482 
-495 LYVFDDS
+495 
-502 FSALDF
+502 
-508 KTDAQVR
+508 
-515 AHLKRATKGATV
+515 
-527 LIVAQRVAVAM
+527 
-538 DADMVIVLDEG
+538 
-549 RIDSIGTHEELLGAS
+549 
-564 EVYNE
+564 
-569 IVASQITEGEASW
+569 
-582 RMSPQHKNPMAGN
+582 
-595 GPGPGHHGPHGPHAT
+595 GPGPGHHGPHGPHAA
-610 MPTRKAKN
+610 MPTQKAKN
-618 AKRTFR
+618 AKGTFR
-624 RLLAFVKPEIP
+624 RLLTFIKPEIP

-649 FDILGP
+649 FDIFAP

-700 QVFTYLQAFVMARVA
+700 QVFTYLQSFVMARVA
-715 QNVVYSLRQQ
+715 QNVVYSLRQK

-734 LSYYDSHPK
+734 LSYYDSHSK

-775 IGVFVMMMLMS
+775 IGVFVMMMIMS
-786 PLVTIVALCTLPI
+786 PLVTIVALCTLPV

-838 VKAFAHEEGAIS
+838 VKAFAHEQGAIE

-952 TALLPDT
+952 SALLPDT
-959 TARKGHV
+959 TPRRGHV

-985 SVEVQPGQM
+985 SIDVQPGQM

-1004 KTTIVNLLMRFYEID
+1004 KTTLVNLLMRFYEID
-1019 AGAILLDGRDIR
+1019 AGAILLDGHDIR

-1057 DNIAYG
+1057 ANIAYG
-1063 VDGATDE
+1063 VDDASDE

-1079 HVDHFIHTLPDG
+1079 HVDHFIHTLPEG

-1136 TERLVQHAMTELTST
+1136 TERLVQRAMNELTST

-1166 ADTILVLREGD
+1166 ADLILVLRDGD

>member
-1 MLKLVR
+1 
-7 TYFMRFTP
+7 
-15 LFVGAF
+15 
-21 VLTAIRVGC
+21 
-30 DLMIPNLMSEVIDTG
+30 
-45 VANGDVPYIFQTGGL
+45 
-60 MLLWALGCVV
+60 
-70 ADIAAGLC
+70 
-78 AARASMG
+78 
-85 FGRNLRSAV
+85 
-94 YKRVTAFSLREIGEF
+94 
-109 GTSSLITRTTNDIQQ
+109 
-124 LERFALMSMTIA
+124 
-136 MMAPIMFVGAAFM
+136 
-149 AFQKSVELSIAVF
+149 
-162 AAIPIM
+162 
-168 AVIVAIVMKFTVPL
+168 
-182 LRSLQARIDD
+182 
-192 LNRVTR
+192 
-198 EGLTGIRV
+198 
-206 IRAYNKESFEEGRF
+206 
-220 SVANKVLADTN
+220 
-231 VSVARRMSVLM
+231 
-242 PLIGFVLDLVIIVIA
+242 
-257 WVGAQLVDLGSFQA
+257 
-271 GDLMAIIQYAML
+271 
-283 LLMSVM
+283 
-289 MLSMIFMI
+289 
-297 WPRAQAAAERITA
+297 
-310 VLQCEPSVHDPDD
+310 
-323 AMRVEAPAPNRAHTV
+323 
-338 RFEDVRFTFEG
+338 
-349 AEEPTLDGISFELEA
+349 
-364 GKTYAL
+364 
-370 IGATGSGKS
+370 
-379 VLVDL
+379 
-384 IERFYDPTD
+384 
-393 GRILLDGVDIARIPQ
+393 
-408 AQLRT
+408 
-413 LISYAPQK
+413 
-421 TTLFTGTIA
+421 
-430 DNIRYGNKDAS
+430 
-441 DDEVIEAAREAA
+441 
-453 AYDFI
+453 
-458 MEKPDGFETQ
+458 
-468 VTQAGGGLSGGQKQ
+468 
-482 RIAIARALAKKAG
+482 
-495 LYVFDDS
+495 
-502 FSALDF
+502 
-508 KTDAQVR
+508 
-515 AHLKRATKGATV
+515 
-527 LIVAQRVAVAM
+527 
-538 DADMVIVLDEG
+538 
-549 RIDSIGTHEELLGAS
+549 
-564 EVYNE
+564 
-569 IVASQITEGEASW
+569 
-582 RMSPQHKNPMAGN
+582 MSPQHKNPMAGN

-618 AKRTFR
+618 AKGTFR
-624 RLLAFVKPEIP
+624 RLLTFIKPEIP
-635 KIVLVLV
+635 KIFLVLV

-649 FDILGP
+649 FDIFAP

-700 QVFTYLQAFVMARVA
+700 QVFTYLQSFVMARVA
-715 QNVVYSLRQQ
+715 QNVVYSLRQK

-734 LSYYDSHPK
+734 LSYYDSHAK

-786 PLVTIVALCTLPI
+786 PLVTIVALCTLPV

-838 VKAFAHEEGAIS
+838 VKAFAHEEGAIE

-859 FGHAWRAQFVS
+859 FDHAWRAQFVS

-892 GWQAVIGALT
+892 GWQAVIGVLT

-952 TALLPDT
+952 SALLPDT
-959 TARKGHV
+959 TPRRGHV

-1019 AGAILLDGRDIR
+1019 AGAILLDGHDIR

-1136 TERLVQHAMTELTST
+1136 TERLVQHAMTELAST

>member
-1 MLKLVR
+1 
-7 TYFMRFTP
+7 
-15 LFVGAF
+15 
-21 VLTAIRVGC
+21 
-30 DLMIPNLMSEVIDTG
+30 
-45 VANGDVPYIFQTGGL
+45 
-60 MLLWALGCVV
+60 
-70 ADIAAGLC
+70 
-78 AARASMG
+78 
-85 FGRNLRSAV
+85 
-94 YKRVTAFSLREIGEF
+94 
-109 GTSSLITRTTNDIQQ
+109 
-124 LERFALMSMTIA
+124 
-136 MMAPIMFVGAAFM
+136 
-149 AFQKSVELSIAVF
+149 
-162 AAIPIM
+162 
-168 AVIVAIVMKFTVPL
+168 
-182 LRSLQARIDD
+182 
-192 LNRVTR
+192 
-198 EGLTGIRV
+198 
-206 IRAYNKESFEEGRF
+206 
-220 SVANKVLADTN
+220 
-231 VSVARRMSVLM
+231 
-242 PLIGFVLDLVIIVIA
+242 
-257 WVGAQLVDLGSFQA
+257 
-271 GDLMAIIQYAML
+271 
-283 LLMSVM
+283 
-289 MLSMIFMI
+289 
-297 WPRAQAAAERITA
+297 
-310 VLQCEPSVHDPDD
+310 
-323 AMRVEAPAPNRAHTV
+323 
-338 RFEDVRFTFEG
+338 
-349 AEEPTLDGISFELEA
+349 
-364 GKTYAL
+364 
-370 IGATGSGKS
+370 
-379 VLVDL
+379 
-384 IERFYDPTD
+384 
-393 GRILLDGVDIARIPQ
+393 
-408 AQLRT
+408 
-413 LISYAPQK
+413 
-421 TTLFTGTIA
+421 
-430 DNIRYGNKDAS
+430 
-441 DDEVIEAAREAA
+441 
-453 AYDFI
+453 
-458 MEKPDGFETQ
+458 
-468 VTQAGGGLSGGQKQ
+468 
-482 RIAIARALAKKAG
+482 
-495 LYVFDDS
+495 
-502 FSALDF
+502 
-508 KTDAQVR
+508 
-515 AHLKRATKGATV
+515 
-527 LIVAQRVAVAM
+527 
-538 DADMVIVLDEG
+538 
-549 RIDSIGTHEELLGAS
+549 
-564 EVYNE
+564 
-569 IVASQITEGEASW
+569 
-582 RMSPQHKNPMAGN
+582 MSPQHKNPMAGSS
-595 GPGPGHHGPHGPHAT
+595 PGHHGPHGPHAA
-610 MPTRKAKN
+610 MPTQKAKN
-618 AKRTFR
+618 AKGTFR
-624 RLLAFVKPEIP
+624 RLLTFIKPEIP

-649 FDILGP
+649 FDIFAP

-692 LIVLYVCY
+692 LIILYVCY
-700 QVFTYLQAFVMARVA
+700 QVFTYLQSFVMARVA
-715 QNVVYSLRQQ
+715 QNVVYSLRQK

-734 LSYYDSHPK
+734 LSYYDSHAK

-775 IGVFVMMMLMS
+775 IGVFVMMMVMS
-786 PLVTIVALCTLPI
+786 PLVTIVALCTLPV

-838 VKAFAHEEGAIS
+838 VKAFAHEEGAIE

-952 TALLPDT
+952 SALLPDT
-959 TARKGHV
+959 TPRRGHV

-985 SVEVQPGQM
+985 SIDVQPGQM

-1004 KTTIVNLLMRFYEID
+1004 KTTLVNLLMRFYEID
-1019 AGAILLDGRDIR
+1019 AGAILLDGHDIR

-1057 DNIAYG
+1057 ANIAYG
-1063 VDGATDE
+1063 VDDASDE

-1079 HVDHFIHTLPDG
+1079 HVDHFIHTLPEG

-1136 TERLVQHAMTELTST
+1136 TERLVQRAMNELTST

-1166 ADTILVLREGD
+1166 ADLILVLRDGD

>member
-1 MLKLVR
+1 
-7 TYFMRFTP
+7 
-15 LFVGAF
+15 
-21 VLTAIRVGC
+21 
-30 DLMIPNLMSEVIDTG
+30 
-45 VANGDVPYIFQTGGL
+45 
-60 MLLWALGCVV
+60 
-70 ADIAAGLC
+70 
-78 AARASMG
+78 
-85 FGRNLRSAV
+85 
-94 YKRVTAFSLREIGEF
+94 
-109 GTSSLITRTTNDIQQ
+109 
-124 LERFALMSMTIA
+124 
-136 MMAPIMFVGAAFM
+136 
-149 AFQKSVELSIAVF
+149 
-162 AAIPIM
+162 
-168 AVIVAIVMKFTVPL
+168 
-182 LRSLQARIDD
+182 
-192 LNRVTR
+192 
-198 EGLTGIRV
+198 
-206 IRAYNKESFEEGRF
+206 
-220 SVANKVLADTN
+220 
-231 VSVARRMSVLM
+231 
-242 PLIGFVLDLVIIVIA
+242 
-257 WVGAQLVDLGSFQA
+257 
-271 GDLMAIIQYAML
+271 
-283 LLMSVM
+283 
-289 MLSMIFMI
+289 
-297 WPRAQAAAERITA
+297 
-310 VLQCEPSVHDPDD
+310 
-323 AMRVEAPAPNRAHTV
+323 
-338 RFEDVRFTFEG
+338 
-349 AEEPTLDGISFELEA
+349 
-364 GKTYAL
+364 
-370 IGATGSGKS
+370 
-379 VLVDL
+379 
-384 IERFYDPTD
+384 
-393 GRILLDGVDIARIPQ
+393 
-408 AQLRT
+408 
-413 LISYAPQK
+413 
-421 TTLFTGTIA
+421 
-430 DNIRYGNKDAS
+430 
-441 DDEVIEAAREAA
+441 
-453 AYDFI
+453 
-458 MEKPDGFETQ
+458 
-468 VTQAGGGLSGGQKQ
+468 
-482 RIAIARALAKKAG
+482 
-495 LYVFDDS
+495 
-502 FSALDF
+502 
-508 KTDAQVR
+508 
-515 AHLKRATKGATV
+515 
-527 LIVAQRVAVAM
+527 
-538 DADMVIVLDEG
+538 
-549 RIDSIGTHEELLGAS
+549 
-564 EVYNE
+564 
-569 IVASQITEGEASW
+569 
-582 RMSPQHKNPMAGN
+582 MSPQHKNPMSGSRP
-595 GPGPGHHGPHGPHAT
+595 GPGSGHHGPHGPHAA
-610 MPTRKAKN
+610 MPTQKAKN
-618 AKRTFR
+618 AKGTFR
-624 RLLAFVKPEIP
+624 RLLTFIKPEIP

-649 FDILGP
+649 FDIFAP

-700 QVFTYLQAFVMARVA
+700 QVFTYLQSFVMARVA
-715 QNVVYSLRQQ
+715 QNVVYSLRQK

-734 LSYYDSHPK
+734 LSYYDSHAK

-775 IGVFVMMMLMS
+775 IGVFVMMMVMS

-838 VKAFAHEEGAIS
+838 VKAFAHEEGAIE

-952 TALLPDT
+952 SALLPDT
-959 TARKGHV
+959 TPRRGHV

-985 SVEVQPGQM
+985 SIDVQPGQM

-1004 KTTIVNLLMRFYEID
+1004 KTTLVNLLMRFYEID
-1019 AGAILLDGRDIR
+1019 AGAILLDGHDIR

-1057 DNIAYG
+1057 ANIAYG
-1063 VDGATDE
+1063 VDNASDE
-1070 AIERAARAA
+1070 AVERAARAA
-1079 HVDHFIHTLPDG
+1079 HVDHFIHTLPEG

-1136 TERLVQHAMTELTST
+1136 TERLVQRAMNELTST

-1166 ADTILVLREGD
+1166 ADLILVLREGD

>member
-1 MLKLVR
+1 
-7 TYFMRFTP
+7 
-15 LFVGAF
+15 
-21 VLTAIRVGC
+21 
-30 DLMIPNLMSEVIDTG
+30 
-45 VANGDVPYIFQTGGL
+45 
-60 MLLWALGCVV
+60 
-70 ADIAAGLC
+70 
-78 AARASMG
+78 
-85 FGRNLRSAV
+85 
-94 YKRVTAFSLREIGEF
+94 
-109 GTSSLITRTTNDIQQ
+109 
-124 LERFALMSMTIA
+124 
-136 MMAPIMFVGAAFM
+136 
-149 AFQKSVELSIAVF
+149 
-162 AAIPIM
+162 
-168 AVIVAIVMKFTVPL
+168 
-182 LRSLQARIDD
+182 
-192 LNRVTR
+192 
-198 EGLTGIRV
+198 
-206 IRAYNKESFEEGRF
+206 
-220 SVANKVLADTN
+220 
-231 VSVARRMSVLM
+231 
-242 PLIGFVLDLVIIVIA
+242 
-257 WVGAQLVDLGSFQA
+257 
-271 GDLMAIIQYAML
+271 
-283 LLMSVM
+283 
-289 MLSMIFMI
+289 
-297 WPRAQAAAERITA
+297 
-310 VLQCEPSVHDPDD
+310 
-323 AMRVEAPAPNRAHTV
+323 
-338 RFEDVRFTFEG
+338 
-349 AEEPTLDGISFELEA
+349 
-364 GKTYAL
+364 
-370 IGATGSGKS
+370 
-379 VLVDL
+379 
-384 IERFYDPTD
+384 
-393 GRILLDGVDIARIPQ
+393 
-408 AQLRT
+408 
-413 LISYAPQK
+413 
-421 TTLFTGTIA
+421 
-430 DNIRYGNKDAS
+430 
-441 DDEVIEAAREAA
+441 
-453 AYDFI
+453 
-458 MEKPDGFETQ
+458 
-468 VTQAGGGLSGGQKQ
+468 
-482 RIAIARALAKKAG
+482 
-495 LYVFDDS
+495 
-502 FSALDF
+502 
-508 KTDAQVR
+508 
-515 AHLKRATKGATV
+515 
-527 LIVAQRVAVAM
+527 
-538 DADMVIVLDEG
+538 
-549 RIDSIGTHEELLGAS
+549 
-564 EVYNE
+564 
-569 IVASQITEGEASW
+569 
-582 RMSPQHKNPMAGN
+582 
-595 GPGPGHHGPHGPHAT
+595 
-610 MPTRKAKN
+610 MPTQKAKN
-618 AKRTFR
+618 AKGAFR
-624 RLLAFVKPEIP
+624 RLLTFIKPEIP

-649 FDILGP
+649 FDIFAP

-700 QVFTYLQAFVMARVA
+700 QVFTYLQSFVMARVA
-715 QNVVYSLRQQ
+715 QNVVYSLRQK

-734 LSYYDSHPK
+734 LSYYDSHAK

-775 IGVFVMMMLMS
+775 IGVFVMMMVMS
-786 PLVTIVALCTLPI
+786 PLVTIVALCTLPV
-799 SIALTAVV
+799 SIALTAIV

-838 VKAFAHEEGAIS
+838 VKAFAHEEGAIE

-952 TALLPDT
+952 SALLPDT
-959 TARKGHV
+959 TPRRGHV

-985 SVEVQPGQM
+985 SIDVQPGQM

-1004 KTTIVNLLMRFYEID
+1004 KTTLVNLLMRFYEID
-1019 AGAILLDGRDIR
+1019 AGAILLDGHDIR

-1057 DNIAYG
+1057 ANIAYG
-1063 VDGATDE
+1063 VDDASDE

-1079 HVDHFIHTLPDG
+1079 HVDHFIHTLPEG

-1136 TERLVQHAMTELTST
+1136 TERLVQRAMNELTST

-1166 ADTILVLREGD
+1166 ADLILVLRDGD

-1206 DEVDY
+1206 DELDY

>member
-1 MLKLVR
+1 
-7 TYFMRFTP
+7 
-15 LFVGAF
+15 
-21 VLTAIRVGC
+21 
-30 DLMIPNLMSEVIDTG
+30 
-45 VANGDVPYIFQTGGL
+45 
-60 MLLWALGCVV
+60 
-70 ADIAAGLC
+70 
-78 AARASMG
+78 
-85 FGRNLRSAV
+85 
-94 YKRVTAFSLREIGEF
+94 
-109 GTSSLITRTTNDIQQ
+109 
-124 LERFALMSMTIA
+124 
-136 MMAPIMFVGAAFM
+136 
-149 AFQKSVELSIAVF
+149 
-162 AAIPIM
+162 
-168 AVIVAIVMKFTVPL
+168 
-182 LRSLQARIDD
+182 
-192 LNRVTR
+192 
-198 EGLTGIRV
+198 
-206 IRAYNKESFEEGRF
+206 
-220 SVANKVLADTN
+220 
-231 VSVARRMSVLM
+231 
-242 PLIGFVLDLVIIVIA
+242 
-257 WVGAQLVDLGSFQA
+257 
-271 GDLMAIIQYAML
+271 
-283 LLMSVM
+283 
-289 MLSMIFMI
+289 
-297 WPRAQAAAERITA
+297 
-310 VLQCEPSVHDPDD
+310 
-323 AMRVEAPAPNRAHTV
+323 
-338 RFEDVRFTFEG
+338 
-349 AEEPTLDGISFELEA
+349 
-364 GKTYAL
+364 
-370 IGATGSGKS
+370 
-379 VLVDL
+379 
-384 IERFYDPTD
+384 
-393 GRILLDGVDIARIPQ
+393 
-408 AQLRT
+408 
-413 LISYAPQK
+413 
-421 TTLFTGTIA
+421 
-430 DNIRYGNKDAS
+430 
-441 DDEVIEAAREAA
+441 
-453 AYDFI
+453 
-458 MEKPDGFETQ
+458 
-468 VTQAGGGLSGGQKQ
+468 
-482 RIAIARALAKKAG
+482 
-495 LYVFDDS
+495 
-502 FSALDF
+502 
-508 KTDAQVR
+508 
-515 AHLKRATKGATV
+515 
-527 LIVAQRVAVAM
+527 
-538 DADMVIVLDEG
+538 
-549 RIDSIGTHEELLGAS
+549 
-564 EVYNE
+564 
-569 IVASQITEGEASW
+569 
-582 RMSPQHKNPMAGN
+582 
-595 GPGPGHHGPHGPHAT
+595 
-610 MPTRKAKN
+610 MPTQKAKN
-618 AKRTFR
+618 AKGTFR
-624 RLLAFVKPEIP
+624 RLLTFIKPEIP

-649 FDILGP
+649 FDIFAP

-682 FDLLREILLV
+682 FDLLREILLI

-700 QVFTYLQAFVMARVA
+700 QVFTYLQSFVMARVA
-715 QNVVYSLRQQ
+715 QNVVYSLRQK

-734 LSYYDSHPK
+734 LSYYDSHAK

-775 IGVFVMMMLMS
+775 IGVFVMMMVMS
-786 PLVTIVALCTLPI
+786 PLVTIVALCTLPV

-838 VKAFAHEEGAIS
+838 VKAFAHEEGAIE

-952 TALLPDT
+952 SALLPDT
-959 TARKGHV
+959 TPRKGHV

-985 SVEVQPGQM
+985 SIDVQPGQM

-1004 KTTIVNLLMRFYEID
+1004 KTTLVNLLMRFYEID
-1019 AGAILLDGRDIR
+1019 AGAILLDGHDIR

-1057 DNIAYG
+1057 ANIAYG
-1063 VDGATDE
+1063 VDNASDE
-1070 AIERAARAA
+1070 AVERAARAA
-1079 HVDHFIHTLPDG
+1079 HVDHFIHTLPEG

-1136 TERLVQHAMTELTST
+1136 TERLVQRAMNELTST

-1166 ADTILVLREGD
+1166 ADLILVLREGD

>member
-1 MLKLVR
+1 
-7 TYFMRFTP
+7 
-15 LFVGAF
+15 
-21 VLTAIRVGC
+21 
-30 DLMIPNLMSEVIDTG
+30 
-45 VANGDVPYIFQTGGL
+45 
-60 MLLWALGCVV
+60 
-70 ADIAAGLC
+70 
-78 AARASMG
+78 
-85 FGRNLRSAV
+85 
-94 YKRVTAFSLREIGEF
+94 
-109 GTSSLITRTTNDIQQ
+109 
-124 LERFALMSMTIA
+124 
-136 MMAPIMFVGAAFM
+136 
-149 AFQKSVELSIAVF
+149 
-162 AAIPIM
+162 
-168 AVIVAIVMKFTVPL
+168 
-182 LRSLQARIDD
+182 
-192 LNRVTR
+192 
-198 EGLTGIRV
+198 
-206 IRAYNKESFEEGRF
+206 
-220 SVANKVLADTN
+220 
-231 VSVARRMSVLM
+231 
-242 PLIGFVLDLVIIVIA
+242 
-257 WVGAQLVDLGSFQA
+257 
-271 GDLMAIIQYAML
+271 
-283 LLMSVM
+283 
-289 MLSMIFMI
+289 
-297 WPRAQAAAERITA
+297 
-310 VLQCEPSVHDPDD
+310 
-323 AMRVEAPAPNRAHTV
+323 
-338 RFEDVRFTFEG
+338 
-349 AEEPTLDGISFELEA
+349 
-364 GKTYAL
+364 
-370 IGATGSGKS
+370 
-379 VLVDL
+379 
-384 IERFYDPTD
+384 
-393 GRILLDGVDIARIPQ
+393 
-408 AQLRT
+408 
-413 LISYAPQK
+413 
-421 TTLFTGTIA
+421 
-430 DNIRYGNKDAS
+430 
-441 DDEVIEAAREAA
+441 
-453 AYDFI
+453 
-458 MEKPDGFETQ
+458 
-468 VTQAGGGLSGGQKQ
+468 
-482 RIAIARALAKKAG
+482 
-495 LYVFDDS
+495 
-502 FSALDF
+502 
-508 KTDAQVR
+508 
-515 AHLKRATKGATV
+515 
-527 LIVAQRVAVAM
+527 
-538 DADMVIVLDEG
+538 
-549 RIDSIGTHEELLGAS
+549 
-564 EVYNE
+564 
-569 IVASQITEGEASW
+569 
-582 RMSPQHKNPMAGN
+582 
-595 GPGPGHHGPHGPHAT
+595 
-610 MPTRKAKN
+610 MPTQKAKN
-618 AKRTFR
+618 AKGTFR
-624 RLLAFVKPEIP
+624 RLLTFIKPEIP

-649 FDILGP
+649 FDIFAP

-700 QVFTYLQAFVMARVA
+700 QVFTYLQSFVMARVA
-715 QNVVYSLRQQ
+715 QNVVYSLRQK

-734 LSYYDSHPK
+734 LSYYDSHAK

-775 IGVFVMMMLMS
+775 IGVFVMMMVMS
-786 PLVTIVALCTLPI
+786 PLVTIVALCTLPV

-838 VKAFAHEEGAIS
+838 VKAFAHEEGAIE

-892 GWQAVIGALT
+892 GWQAVVGALT

-952 TALLPDT
+952 SALLPDT
-959 TARKGHV
+959 TPRRGHV

-985 SVEVQPGQM
+985 SIDVQPGQM

-1004 KTTIVNLLMRFYEID
+1004 KTTLVNLLMRFYEID
-1019 AGAILLDGRDIR
+1019 AGAILLDGHDIR

-1057 DNIAYG
+1057 ANIAYG
-1063 VDGATDE
+1063 VDNASDE

-1079 HVDHFIHTLPDG
+1079 HVDHFIHTLPEG
-1091 YDTVIN
+1091 YNTVIN

-1136 TERLVQHAMTELTST
+1136 TERLVQRAMNELTST

-1166 ADTILVLREGD
+1166 ADLILVLRDGD

>member
-1 MLKLVR
+1 
-7 TYFMRFTP
+7 
-15 LFVGAF
+15 
-21 VLTAIRVGC
+21 
-30 DLMIPNLMSEVIDTG
+30 
-45 VANGDVPYIFQTGGL
+45 
-60 MLLWALGCVV
+60 
-70 ADIAAGLC
+70 
-78 AARASMG
+78 
-85 FGRNLRSAV
+85 
-94 YKRVTAFSLREIGEF
+94 
-109 GTSSLITRTTNDIQQ
+109 
-124 LERFALMSMTIA
+124 
-136 MMAPIMFVGAAFM
+136 
-149 AFQKSVELSIAVF
+149 
-162 AAIPIM
+162 
-168 AVIVAIVMKFTVPL
+168 
-182 LRSLQARIDD
+182 
-192 LNRVTR
+192 
-198 EGLTGIRV
+198 
-206 IRAYNKESFEEGRF
+206 
-220 SVANKVLADTN
+220 
-231 VSVARRMSVLM
+231 
-242 PLIGFVLDLVIIVIA
+242 
-257 WVGAQLVDLGSFQA
+257 
-271 GDLMAIIQYAML
+271 
-283 LLMSVM
+283 
-289 MLSMIFMI
+289 
-297 WPRAQAAAERITA
+297 
-310 VLQCEPSVHDPDD
+310 
-323 AMRVEAPAPNRAHTV
+323 
-338 RFEDVRFTFEG
+338 
-349 AEEPTLDGISFELEA
+349 
-364 GKTYAL
+364 
-370 IGATGSGKS
+370 
-379 VLVDL
+379 
-384 IERFYDPTD
+384 
-393 GRILLDGVDIARIPQ
+393 
-408 AQLRT
+408 
-413 LISYAPQK
+413 
-421 TTLFTGTIA
+421 
-430 DNIRYGNKDAS
+430 
-441 DDEVIEAAREAA
+441 
-453 AYDFI
+453 
-458 MEKPDGFETQ
+458 
-468 VTQAGGGLSGGQKQ
+468 
-482 RIAIARALAKKAG
+482 
-495 LYVFDDS
+495 
-502 FSALDF
+502 
-508 KTDAQVR
+508 
-515 AHLKRATKGATV
+515 
-527 LIVAQRVAVAM
+527 
-538 DADMVIVLDEG
+538 
-549 RIDSIGTHEELLGAS
+549 
-564 EVYNE
+564 
-569 IVASQITEGEASW
+569 
-582 RMSPQHKNPMAGN
+582 
-595 GPGPGHHGPHGPHAT
+595 
-610 MPTRKAKN
+610 MPTQKAKN
-618 AKRTFR
+618 AKGTFR
-624 RLLAFVKPEIP
+624 RLLTFIKPEIP

-649 FDILGP
+649 FDIFAP

-682 FDLLREILLV
+682 FDLLREILLI

-700 QVFTYLQAFVMARVA
+700 QVFTYLQSFVMARVA
-715 QNVVYSLRQQ
+715 QNVVYSLRQK

-734 LSYYDSHPK
+734 LSYYDSHAK

-775 IGVFVMMMLMS
+775 IGVFVMMMVMS
-786 PLVTIVALCTLPI
+786 PLVTIVALCTLPV

-838 VKAFAHEEGAIS
+838 VKAFAHEEGAIE
-850 DFERINDEY
+850 DFERINDEC

-937 ERVFEILDQPEMSDE
+937 ERVFEVLDQPEMSDE
-952 TALLPDT
+952 STLLPDT
-959 TARKGHV
+959 TPRRGHV

-985 SVEVQPGQM
+985 SIDVQPGQM

-1004 KTTIVNLLMRFYEID
+1004 KTTLVNLLMRFYEID

-1057 DNIAYG
+1057 ANIAYG
-1063 VDGATDE
+1063 VDSASDE
-1070 AIERAARAA
+1070 AVERAARAA
-1079 HVDHFIHTLPDG
+1079 HVDHFIHTLPEG

-1124 ILDEATSSIDTR
+1124 ILDQR
-1136 TERLVQHAMTELTST
+1136 AMNELTST

-1166 ADTILVLREGD
+1166 ADLILVLREGD

>member
-1 MLKLVR
+1 
-7 TYFMRFTP
+7 
-15 LFVGAF
+15 
-21 VLTAIRVGC
+21 
-30 DLMIPNLMSEVIDTG
+30 
-45 VANGDVPYIFQTGGL
+45 
-60 MLLWALGCVV
+60 
-70 ADIAAGLC
+70 
-78 AARASMG
+78 
-85 FGRNLRSAV
+85 
-94 YKRVTAFSLREIGEF
+94 
-109 GTSSLITRTTNDIQQ
+109 
-124 LERFALMSMTIA
+124 
-136 MMAPIMFVGAAFM
+136 
-149 AFQKSVELSIAVF
+149 
-162 AAIPIM
+162 
-168 AVIVAIVMKFTVPL
+168 
-182 LRSLQARIDD
+182 
-192 LNRVTR
+192 
-198 EGLTGIRV
+198 
-206 IRAYNKESFEEGRF
+206 
-220 SVANKVLADTN
+220 
-231 VSVARRMSVLM
+231 
-242 PLIGFVLDLVIIVIA
+242 
-257 WVGAQLVDLGSFQA
+257 
-271 GDLMAIIQYAML
+271 
-283 LLMSVM
+283 
-289 MLSMIFMI
+289 
-297 WPRAQAAAERITA
+297 
-310 VLQCEPSVHDPDD
+310 
-323 AMRVEAPAPNRAHTV
+323 
-338 RFEDVRFTFEG
+338 
-349 AEEPTLDGISFELEA
+349 
-364 GKTYAL
+364 
-370 IGATGSGKS
+370 
-379 VLVDL
+379 
-384 IERFYDPTD
+384 
-393 GRILLDGVDIARIPQ
+393 
-408 AQLRT
+408 
-413 LISYAPQK
+413 
-421 TTLFTGTIA
+421 
-430 DNIRYGNKDAS
+430 
-441 DDEVIEAAREAA
+441 
-453 AYDFI
+453 
-458 MEKPDGFETQ
+458 
-468 VTQAGGGLSGGQKQ
+468 
-482 RIAIARALAKKAG
+482 
-495 LYVFDDS
+495 
-502 FSALDF
+502 
-508 KTDAQVR
+508 
-515 AHLKRATKGATV
+515 
-527 LIVAQRVAVAM
+527 
-538 DADMVIVLDEG
+538 
-549 RIDSIGTHEELLGAS
+549 
-564 EVYNE
+564 
-569 IVASQITEGEASW
+569 
-582 RMSPQHKNPMAGN
+582 MSPQHKNPMAGSRP
-595 GPGPGHHGPHGPHAT
+595 GPGSGHHGPHGPHAA
-610 MPTRKAKN
+610 MPTQKAKN
-618 AKRTFR
+618 AKGTFR
-624 RLLAFVKPEIP
+624 RLLTFIKPEIP

-649 FDILGP
+649 FDIFAP

-682 FDLLREILLV
+682 FDLLREILLI

-700 QVFTYLQAFVMARVA
+700 QVFTYLQSFVMARVA
-715 QNVVYSLRQQ
+715 QNVVYSLRQK

-734 LSYYDSHPK
+734 LSYYDSHAK

-775 IGVFVMMMLMS
+775 IGVFVMMMVMS
-786 PLVTIVALCTLPI
+786 PLVTIVALCTLPV

-838 VKAFAHEEGAIS
+838 VKAFAHEEGAIE

-952 TALLPDT
+952 SALLPDT
-959 TARKGHV
+959 TPRRGHV

-985 SVEVQPGQM
+985 SIDVQPGQM

-1004 KTTIVNLLMRFYEID
+1004 KTTLVNLLMRFYEID
-1019 AGAILLDGRDIR
+1019 AGAILLDGHDIR

-1057 DNIAYG
+1057 ANIAYG
-1063 VDGATDE
+1063 VDSASDE
-1070 AIERAARAA
+1070 AVERAARAA
-1079 HVDHFIHTLPDG
+1079 HVDHFIHTLPEG

-1136 TERLVQHAMTELTST
+1136 TERLVQRAMNELTST

-1166 ADTILVLREGD
+1166 ADLILVLREGD

>member
-1 MLKLVR
+1 
-7 TYFMRFTP
+7 
-15 LFVGAF
+15 
-21 VLTAIRVGC
+21 
-30 DLMIPNLMSEVIDTG
+30 
-45 VANGDVPYIFQTGGL
+45 
-60 MLLWALGCVV
+60 
-70 ADIAAGLC
+70 
-78 AARASMG
+78 
-85 FGRNLRSAV
+85 
-94 YKRVTAFSLREIGEF
+94 
-109 GTSSLITRTTNDIQQ
+109 
-124 LERFALMSMTIA
+124 
-136 MMAPIMFVGAAFM
+136 
-149 AFQKSVELSIAVF
+149 
-162 AAIPIM
+162 
-168 AVIVAIVMKFTVPL
+168 
-182 LRSLQARIDD
+182 
-192 LNRVTR
+192 
-198 EGLTGIRV
+198 
-206 IRAYNKESFEEGRF
+206 
-220 SVANKVLADTN
+220 
-231 VSVARRMSVLM
+231 
-242 PLIGFVLDLVIIVIA
+242 
-257 WVGAQLVDLGSFQA
+257 
-271 GDLMAIIQYAML
+271 
-283 LLMSVM
+283 
-289 MLSMIFMI
+289 
-297 WPRAQAAAERITA
+297 
-310 VLQCEPSVHDPDD
+310 
-323 AMRVEAPAPNRAHTV
+323 
-338 RFEDVRFTFEG
+338 
-349 AEEPTLDGISFELEA
+349 
-364 GKTYAL
+364 
-370 IGATGSGKS
+370 
-379 VLVDL
+379 
-384 IERFYDPTD
+384 
-393 GRILLDGVDIARIPQ
+393 
-408 AQLRT
+408 
-413 LISYAPQK
+413 
-421 TTLFTGTIA
+421 
-430 DNIRYGNKDAS
+430 
-441 DDEVIEAAREAA
+441 
-453 AYDFI
+453 
-458 MEKPDGFETQ
+458 
-468 VTQAGGGLSGGQKQ
+468 
-482 RIAIARALAKKAG
+482 
-495 LYVFDDS
+495 
-502 FSALDF
+502 
-508 KTDAQVR
+508 
-515 AHLKRATKGATV
+515 
-527 LIVAQRVAVAM
+527 
-538 DADMVIVLDEG
+538 
-549 RIDSIGTHEELLGAS
+549 
-564 EVYNE
+564 
-569 IVASQITEGEASW
+569 
-582 RMSPQHKNPMAGN
+582 
-595 GPGPGHHGPHGPHAT
+595 
-610 MPTRKAKN
+610 MPTQKAKN
-618 AKRTFR
+618 AKGTFR
-624 RLLAFVKPEIP
+624 RLLTFIKPEIP

-649 FDILGP
+649 FDIFAP

-700 QVFTYLQAFVMARVA
+700 QVFTYLQSFVMARVA
-715 QNVVYSLRQQ
+715 QNVVYSLRQK

-734 LSYYDSHPK
+734 LSYYDSHAK

-775 IGVFVMMMLMS
+775 IGVFVMMMVMS

-838 VKAFAHEEGAIS
+838 VKAFAHEEGAIE

-952 TALLPDT
+952 SALLPDT
-959 TARKGHV
+959 TPRRGHV

-971 RFGYDP
+971 RFCYDP

-985 SVEVQPGQM
+985 SIDVQPGQM

-1004 KTTIVNLLMRFYEID
+1004 KTTLVNLLMRFYEID
-1019 AGAILLDGRDIR
+1019 AGAILLDGHDIR

-1057 DNIAYG
+1057 ANIAYG
-1063 VDGATDE
+1063 VDNASDE
-1070 AIERAARAA
+1070 AVERAARAA
-1079 HVDHFIHTLPDG
+1079 HVDHFIHTLPEG

-1136 TERLVQHAMTELTST
+1136 TERLVQRAMNELTST

-1166 ADTILVLREGD
+1166 ADLILVLREGD

>member
-198 EGLTGIRV
+198 EGLTGI
-206 IRAYNKESFEEGRF
+206 
-220 SVANKVLADTN
+220 
-231 VSVARRMSVLM
+231 
-242 PLIGFVLDLVIIVIA
+242 IVIA

-393 GRILLDGVDIARIPQ
+393 GRILLDGADIARIPQ

-569 IVASQITEGEASW
+569 IVASQITEAEAS
-582 RMSPQHKNPMAGN
+582 
-595 GPGPGHHGPHGPHAT
+595 
-610 MPTRKAKN
+610 
-618 AKRTFR
+618 
-624 RLLAFVKPEIP
+624 
-635 KIVLVLV
+635 
-642 CAIIATV
+642 
-649 FDILGP
+649 
-655 RQLGLATT
+655 
-663 EIFRAGVAIA
+663 
-673 NGEPGAGVN
+673 
-682 FDLLREILLV
+682 
-692 LIVLYVCY
+692 
-700 QVFTYLQAFVMARVA
+700 
-715 QNVVYSLRQQ
+715 
-725 TEEKLNRIP
+725 
-734 LSYYDSHPK
+734 
-743 GDILSRVVNDIDLI
+743 
-757 STTLQD
+757 
-763 GMTQALTSVITI
+763 
-775 IGVFVMMMLMS
+775 
-786 PLVTIVALCTLPI
+786 
-799 SIALTAVV
+799 
-807 AKRSQRFFLA
+807 
-817 QQTALGVLDAHIEE
+817 
-831 TYGGHTE
+831 
-838 VKAFAHEEGAIS
+838 
-850 DFERINDEY
+850 
-859 FGHAWRAQFVS
+859 
-870 GLIRPL
+870 
-876 MIFVGNLA
+876 
-884 YIAIVCIG
+884 
-892 GWQAVIGALT
+892 
-902 VGEVQAFTQ
+902 
-911 YMRNFTRPISQ
+911 
-922 LAGIINTFQATIAGA
+922 
-937 ERVFEILDQPEMSDE
+937 
-952 TALLPDT
+952 
-959 TARKGHV
+959 
-966 QFEHV
+966 
-971 RFGYDP
+971 
-977 EKPVIHDL
+977 
-985 SVEVQPGQM
+985 
-994 VAIVGPTGAG
+994 
-1004 KTTIVNLLMRFYEID
+1004 
-1019 AGAILLDGRDIR
+1019 
-1031 TIKRDE
+1031 
-1037 LRSHMGMVLQD
+1037 
-1048 TWLFNGTIR
+1048 
-1057 DNIAYG
+1057 
-1063 VDGATDE
+1063 
-1070 AIERAARAA
+1070 
-1079 HVDHFIHTLPDG
+1079 
-1091 YDTVIN
+1091 
-1097 EEASNISAGQR
+1097 
-1108 QLITIARALLA
+1108 
-1119 DPEIL
+1119 
-1124 ILDEATSSIDTR
+1124 
-1136 TERLVQHAMTELTST
+1136 
-1151 RTSFVI
+1151 
-1157 AHRLSTIRD
+1157 
-1166 ADTILVLREGD
+1166 
-1177 IVEMGTHEQLLLQD
+1177 
-1191 GFYAELYNSQFSDCI
+1191 
-1206 DEVDY
+1206 

>member
-1 MLKLVR
+1 
-7 TYFMRFTP
+7 
-15 LFVGAF
+15 
-21 VLTAIRVGC
+21 
-30 DLMIPNLMSEVIDTG
+30 
-45 VANGDVPYIFQTGGL
+45 
-60 MLLWALGCVV
+60 
-70 ADIAAGLC
+70 
-78 AARASMG
+78 
-85 FGRNLRSAV
+85 
-94 YKRVTAFSLREIGEF
+94 
-109 GTSSLITRTTNDIQQ
+109 
-124 LERFALMSMTIA
+124 
-136 MMAPIMFVGAAFM
+136 
-149 AFQKSVELSIAVF
+149 
-162 AAIPIM
+162 
-168 AVIVAIVMKFTVPL
+168 
-182 LRSLQARIDD
+182 
-192 LNRVTR
+192 
-198 EGLTGIRV
+198 
-206 IRAYNKESFEEGRF
+206 
-220 SVANKVLADTN
+220 
-231 VSVARRMSVLM
+231 
-242 PLIGFVLDLVIIVIA
+242 
-257 WVGAQLVDLGSFQA
+257 
-271 GDLMAIIQYAML
+271 
-283 LLMSVM
+283 
-289 MLSMIFMI
+289 
-297 WPRAQAAAERITA
+297 
-310 VLQCEPSVHDPDD
+310 
-323 AMRVEAPAPNRAHTV
+323 
-338 RFEDVRFTFEG
+338 
-349 AEEPTLDGISFELEA
+349 
-364 GKTYAL
+364 
-370 IGATGSGKS
+370 
-379 VLVDL
+379 
-384 IERFYDPTD
+384 
-393 GRILLDGVDIARIPQ
+393 
-408 AQLRT
+408 
-413 LISYAPQK
+413 
-421 TTLFTGTIA
+421 
-430 DNIRYGNKDAS
+430 
-441 DDEVIEAAREAA
+441 
-453 AYDFI
+453 
-458 MEKPDGFETQ
+458 
-468 VTQAGGGLSGGQKQ
+468 
-482 RIAIARALAKKAG
+482 
-495 LYVFDDS
+495 
-502 FSALDF
+502 
-508 KTDAQVR
+508 
-515 AHLKRATKGATV
+515 
-527 LIVAQRVAVAM
+527 
-538 DADMVIVLDEG
+538 
-549 RIDSIGTHEELLGAS
+549 
-564 EVYNE
+564 
-569 IVASQITEGEASW
+569 
-582 RMSPQHKNPMAGN
+582 MSPQHKNPMSGSRP
-595 GPGPGHHGPHGPHAT
+595 GPGSGHHGPHGPHAA
-610 MPTRKAKN
+610 MPTQKAKN
-618 AKRTFR
+618 AKGTFR
-624 RLLAFVKPEIP
+624 RLLTFIKPEIP

-649 FDILGP
+649 FDIFAP

-700 QVFTYLQAFVMARVA
+700 QVFTYLQSFVMARVA
-715 QNVVYSLRQQ
+715 QNVVYSLRQK

-734 LSYYDSHPK
+734 LSYYDSHAK

-775 IGVFVMMMLMS
+775 IGVFVMMMVMS

-838 VKAFAHEEGAIS
+838 VKAFAHEEGAIE

-952 TALLPDT
+952 SALLPDT
-959 TARKGHV
+959 TPRRGHV

-985 SVEVQPGQM
+985 SIDVQPGQM

-1004 KTTIVNLLMRFYEID
+1004 KTTLVNLLMRFYEID
-1019 AGAILLDGRDIR
+1019 AGAILLDGHDIR

-1057 DNIAYG
+1057 ANIAYG
-1063 VDGATDE
+1063 VDSASDE
-1070 AIERAARAA
+1070 AVERAARAA
-1079 HVDHFIHTLPDG
+1079 HVDHFIHTLPEG

-1136 TERLVQHAMTELTST
+1136 TERLVQRAMNELTST

-1166 ADTILVLREGD
+1166 ADLILVLREGD

>member
-1 MLKLVR
+1 
-7 TYFMRFTP
+7 
-15 LFVGAF
+15 
-21 VLTAIRVGC
+21 
-30 DLMIPNLMSEVIDTG
+30 
-45 VANGDVPYIFQTGGL
+45 
-60 MLLWALGCVV
+60 
-70 ADIAAGLC
+70 
-78 AARASMG
+78 
-85 FGRNLRSAV
+85 
-94 YKRVTAFSLREIGEF
+94 
-109 GTSSLITRTTNDIQQ
+109 
-124 LERFALMSMTIA
+124 
-136 MMAPIMFVGAAFM
+136 
-149 AFQKSVELSIAVF
+149 
-162 AAIPIM
+162 
-168 AVIVAIVMKFTVPL
+168 
-182 LRSLQARIDD
+182 
-192 LNRVTR
+192 
-198 EGLTGIRV
+198 
-206 IRAYNKESFEEGRF
+206 
-220 SVANKVLADTN
+220 
-231 VSVARRMSVLM
+231 
-242 PLIGFVLDLVIIVIA
+242 
-257 WVGAQLVDLGSFQA
+257 
-271 GDLMAIIQYAML
+271 
-283 LLMSVM
+283 
-289 MLSMIFMI
+289 
-297 WPRAQAAAERITA
+297 
-310 VLQCEPSVHDPDD
+310 
-323 AMRVEAPAPNRAHTV
+323 
-338 RFEDVRFTFEG
+338 
-349 AEEPTLDGISFELEA
+349 
-364 GKTYAL
+364 
-370 IGATGSGKS
+370 
-379 VLVDL
+379 
-384 IERFYDPTD
+384 
-393 GRILLDGVDIARIPQ
+393 
-408 AQLRT
+408 
-413 LISYAPQK
+413 
-421 TTLFTGTIA
+421 
-430 DNIRYGNKDAS
+430 
-441 DDEVIEAAREAA
+441 
-453 AYDFI
+453 
-458 MEKPDGFETQ
+458 
-468 VTQAGGGLSGGQKQ
+468 
-482 RIAIARALAKKAG
+482 
-495 LYVFDDS
+495 
-502 FSALDF
+502 
-508 KTDAQVR
+508 
-515 AHLKRATKGATV
+515 
-527 LIVAQRVAVAM
+527 
-538 DADMVIVLDEG
+538 
-549 RIDSIGTHEELLGAS
+549 
-564 EVYNE
+564 
-569 IVASQITEGEASW
+569 
-582 RMSPQHKNPMAGN
+582 
-595 GPGPGHHGPHGPHAT
+595 
-610 MPTRKAKN
+610 MPTQKAKN
-618 AKRTFR
+618 AKGTFR
-624 RLLAFVKPEIP
+624 RLLTFIKPEIP

-649 FDILGP
+649 FDIFAP

-700 QVFTYLQAFVMARVA
+700 QVFTYLQSFVMARVA
-715 QNVVYSLRQQ
+715 QNVVYSLRQK

-734 LSYYDSHPK
+734 LSYYDSHAK

-775 IGVFVMMMLMS
+775 IGVFVMMMVMS
-786 PLVTIVALCTLPI
+786 PLVTIVALCTLPV

-838 VKAFAHEEGAIS
+838 VKAFAHEEGAIE

-952 TALLPDT
+952 SALLPDT
-959 TARKGHV
+959 TPRRGHV

-985 SVEVQPGQM
+985 SIDVQPGQM

-1004 KTTIVNLLMRFYEID
+1004 KTTLVNLLMRFYEID
-1019 AGAILLDGRDIR
+1019 AGAILLDGHDIR

-1057 DNIAYG
+1057 ANIAYG
-1063 VDGATDE
+1063 VDNASDE

-1079 HVDHFIHTLPDG
+1079 HVDHFIHTLPEG

-1136 TERLVQHAMTELTST
+1136 TERLVQRAMTELTST

-1166 ADTILVLREGD
+1166 ADLILVLRDGD

>member
-1 MLKLVR
+1 MAR
-7 TYFMRFTP
+7 M
-15 LFVGAF
+15 
-21 VLTAIRVGC
+21 
-30 DLMIPNLMSEVIDTG
+30 
-45 VANGDVPYIFQTGGL
+45 VP
-60 MLLWALGCVV
+60 
-70 ADIAAGLC
+70 
-78 AARASMG
+78 
-85 FGRNLRSAV
+85 
-94 YKRVTAFSLREIGEF
+94 
-109 GTSSLITRTTNDIQQ
+109 
-124 LERFALMSMTIA
+124 
-136 MMAPIMFVGAAFM
+136 
-149 AFQKSVELSIAVF
+149 
-162 AAIPIM
+162 
-168 AVIVAIVMKFTVPL
+168 
-182 LRSLQARIDD
+182 
-192 LNRVTR
+192 
-198 EGLTGIRV
+198 
-206 IRAYNKESFEEGRF
+206 
-220 SVANKVLADTN
+220 
-231 VSVARRMSVLM
+231 M
-242 PLIGFVLDLVIIVIA
+242 P
-257 WVGAQLVDLGSFQA
+257 
-271 GDLMAIIQYAML
+271 
-283 LLMSVM
+283 
-289 MLSMIFMI
+289 
-297 WPRAQAAAERITA
+297 P
-310 VLQCEPSVHDPDD
+310 C
-323 AMRVEAPAPNRAHTV
+323 
-338 RFEDVRFTFEG
+338 
-349 AEEPTLDGISFELEA
+349 PT
-364 GKTYAL
+364 
-370 IGATGSGKS
+370 
-379 VLVDL
+379 
-384 IERFYDPTD
+384 
-393 GRILLDGVDIARIPQ
+393 Q
-408 AQLRT
+408 
-413 LISYAPQK
+413 
-421 TTLFTGTIA
+421 
-430 DNIRYGNKDAS
+430 
-441 DDEVIEAAREAA
+441 
-453 AYDFI
+453 
-458 MEKPDGFETQ
+458 
-468 VTQAGGGLSGGQKQ
+468 
-482 RIAIARALAKKAG
+482 
-495 LYVFDDS
+495 
-502 FSALDF
+502 
-508 KTDAQVR
+508 
-515 AHLKRATKGATV
+515 
-527 LIVAQRVAVAM
+527 
-538 DADMVIVLDEG
+538 
-549 RIDSIGTHEELLGAS
+549 
-564 EVYNE
+564 
-569 IVASQITEGEASW
+569 
-582 RMSPQHKNPMAGN
+582 
-595 GPGPGHHGPHGPHAT
+595 
-610 MPTRKAKN
+610 KAKN
-618 AKRTFR
+618 AKGTFR
-624 RLLAFVKPEIP
+624 RLLTFIKPEIP

-649 FDILGP
+649 FDIFAP

-700 QVFTYLQAFVMARVA
+700 QVFTYLQSFVMARVA
-715 QNVVYSLRQQ
+715 QNVVYSLRQK

-734 LSYYDSHPK
+734 LSYYDSHAK

-775 IGVFVMMMLMS
+775 IGVFVMMMVMS

-799 SIALTAVV
+799 SIALAAVV

-838 VKAFAHEEGAIS
+838 VKAFAHEEGAIE

-952 TALLPDT
+952 SALLPDT
-959 TARKGHV
+959 TPRRGHV

-985 SVEVQPGQM
+985 SIDVQPGQM

-1004 KTTIVNLLMRFYEID
+1004 KTTLVNLLMRFYEID
-1019 AGAILLDGRDIR
+1019 AGAILLDGHDIR

-1057 DNIAYG
+1057 ANIAYG
-1063 VDGATDE
+1063 VDSASDE
-1070 AIERAARAA
+1070 AVERAARAA
-1079 HVDHFIHTLPDG
+1079 HVDHFIHTLPEG

-1136 TERLVQHAMTELTST
+1136 TERLVQRAMNELTST

-1166 ADTILVLREGD
+1166 ADLILVLREGD

>member
-1 MLKLVR
+1 
-7 TYFMRFTP
+7 
-15 LFVGAF
+15 
-21 VLTAIRVGC
+21 
-30 DLMIPNLMSEVIDTG
+30 
-45 VANGDVPYIFQTGGL
+45 
-60 MLLWALGCVV
+60 
-70 ADIAAGLC
+70 
-78 AARASMG
+78 
-85 FGRNLRSAV
+85 
-94 YKRVTAFSLREIGEF
+94 
-109 GTSSLITRTTNDIQQ
+109 
-124 LERFALMSMTIA
+124 
-136 MMAPIMFVGAAFM
+136 
-149 AFQKSVELSIAVF
+149 
-162 AAIPIM
+162 
-168 AVIVAIVMKFTVPL
+168 
-182 LRSLQARIDD
+182 
-192 LNRVTR
+192 
-198 EGLTGIRV
+198 
-206 IRAYNKESFEEGRF
+206 
-220 SVANKVLADTN
+220 
-231 VSVARRMSVLM
+231 
-242 PLIGFVLDLVIIVIA
+242 
-257 WVGAQLVDLGSFQA
+257 
-271 GDLMAIIQYAML
+271 
-283 LLMSVM
+283 
-289 MLSMIFMI
+289 
-297 WPRAQAAAERITA
+297 
-310 VLQCEPSVHDPDD
+310 
-323 AMRVEAPAPNRAHTV
+323 
-338 RFEDVRFTFEG
+338 
-349 AEEPTLDGISFELEA
+349 
-364 GKTYAL
+364 
-370 IGATGSGKS
+370 
-379 VLVDL
+379 
-384 IERFYDPTD
+384 
-393 GRILLDGVDIARIPQ
+393 
-408 AQLRT
+408 
-413 LISYAPQK
+413 
-421 TTLFTGTIA
+421 
-430 DNIRYGNKDAS
+430 
-441 DDEVIEAAREAA
+441 
-453 AYDFI
+453 
-458 MEKPDGFETQ
+458 
-468 VTQAGGGLSGGQKQ
+468 
-482 RIAIARALAKKAG
+482 
-495 LYVFDDS
+495 
-502 FSALDF
+502 
-508 KTDAQVR
+508 
-515 AHLKRATKGATV
+515 
-527 LIVAQRVAVAM
+527 
-538 DADMVIVLDEG
+538 
-549 RIDSIGTHEELLGAS
+549 
-564 EVYNE
+564 
-569 IVASQITEGEASW
+569 
-582 RMSPQHKNPMAGN
+582 MSPQHPNPMRPSRKGG
-595 GPGPGHHGPHGPHAT
+595 GPHGPHGPHGGA
-610 MPTRKAKN
+610 PVEKAKN
-618 AKRTFR
+618 AKGTVR
-624 RLLAFVKPEIP
+624 RLLTFIKPEIP

-642 CAIIATV
+642 CAVIATL
-649 FDILGP
+649 FDILCP
-655 RQLGLATT
+655 RQLGMATT

-673 NGEPGAGVN
+673 NGEVGAGVN
-682 FDLLREILLV
+682 FELLKEILLI
-692 LIVLYVCY
+692 LIILYVCY

-734 LSYYDSHPK
+734 LSYYDSHSK

-775 IGVFVMMMLMS
+775 IGVFIMMMIMS
-786 PLVTIVALCTLPI
+786 PLVTVIALCTLPV
-799 SIALTAVV
+799 SVALTAIV

-817 QQTALGVLDAHIEE
+817 QQTSLGILDAHIEE

-838 VKAFAHEEGAIS
+838 VKAFAHEQGAIE
-850 DFERINDEY
+850 DFERINNEY

-892 GWQAVIGALT
+892 GWQAIVGAIT

-952 TALLPDT
+952 TGLLPDT
-959 TARKGHV
+959 TKSRGHIE
-966 QFEHV
+966 FEHV

-977 EKPVIHDL
+977 AKPVIHDL

-1004 KTTIVNLLMRFYEID
+1004 KTTLVNLLMRFYEID

-1031 TIKRDE
+1031 SIKRDE
-1037 LRSHMGMVLQD
+1037 LRAHMGMVLQD

>member
-1 MLKLVR
+1 
-7 TYFMRFTP
+7 
-15 LFVGAF
+15 
-21 VLTAIRVGC
+21 
-30 DLMIPNLMSEVIDTG
+30 MSGI
-45 VANGDVPYIFQTGGL
+45 
-60 MLLWALGCVV
+60 
-70 ADIAAGLC
+70 
-78 AARASMG
+78 
-85 FGRNLRSAV
+85 
-94 YKRVTAFSLREIGEF
+94 
-109 GTSSLITRTTNDIQQ
+109 
-124 LERFALMSMTIA
+124 
-136 MMAPIMFVGAAFM
+136 
-149 AFQKSVELSIAVF
+149 KS
-162 AAIPIM
+162 
-168 AVIVAIVMKFTVPL
+168 
-182 LRSLQARIDD
+182 
-192 LNRVTR
+192 
-198 EGLTGIRV
+198 
-206 IRAYNKESFEEGRF
+206 
-220 SVANKVLADTN
+220 
-231 VSVARRMSVLM
+231 
-242 PLIGFVLDLVIIVIA
+242 
-257 WVGAQLVDLGSFQA
+257 
-271 GDLMAIIQYAML
+271 
-283 LLMSVM
+283 
-289 MLSMIFMI
+289 
-297 WPRAQAAAERITA
+297 
-310 VLQCEPSVHDPDD
+310 
-323 AMRVEAPAPNRAHTV
+323 
-338 RFEDVRFTFEG
+338 
-349 AEEPTLDGISFELEA
+349 
-364 GKTYAL
+364 
-370 IGATGSGKS
+370 
-379 VLVDL
+379 
-384 IERFYDPTD
+384 
-393 GRILLDGVDIARIPQ
+393 
-408 AQLRT
+408 
-413 LISYAPQK
+413 
-421 TTLFTGTIA
+421 
-430 DNIRYGNKDAS
+430 
-441 DDEVIEAAREAA
+441 
-453 AYDFI
+453 
-458 MEKPDGFETQ
+458 
-468 VTQAGGGLSGGQKQ
+468 
-482 RIAIARALAKKAG
+482 
-495 LYVFDDS
+495 
-502 FSALDF
+502 
-508 KTDAQVR
+508 
-515 AHLKRATKGATV
+515 
-527 LIVAQRVAVAM
+527 
-538 DADMVIVLDEG
+538 
-549 RIDSIGTHEELLGAS
+549 
-564 EVYNE
+564 
-569 IVASQITEGEASW
+569 
-582 RMSPQHKNPMAGN
+582 
-595 GPGPGHHGPHGPHAT
+595 GPGPGHHGPHGPHAA
-610 MPTRKAKN
+610 MPTQKAKN
-618 AKRTFR
+618 AKGTFR
-624 RLLAFVKPEIP
+624 RLLTFIKPEIP

-649 FDILGP
+649 FDIFAP

-700 QVFTYLQAFVMARVA
+700 QIFTYLQSFVMARVA
-715 QNVVYSLRQQ
+715 QNVVYSLRQK

-734 LSYYDSHPK
+734 LSYYDSHSK

-775 IGVFVMMMLMS
+775 IGVFVMMMIMS
-786 PLVTIVALCTLPI
+786 PLVTIVALCTLPV

-838 VKAFAHEEGAIS
+838 VKAFAHEQGAIE

-952 TALLPDT
+952 SALLPDT
-959 TARKGHV
+959 TPRRGHV

-971 RFGYDP
+971 RFGYDL

-985 SVEVQPGQM
+985 SIDVQPGQM

-1004 KTTIVNLLMRFYEID
+1004 KTTLVNLLMRFYEID
-1019 AGAILLDGRDIR
+1019 AGAILLDGHDIR

-1057 DNIAYG
+1057 ANIAYG
-1063 VDGATDE
+1063 VDNASDE

-1079 HVDHFIHTLPDG
+1079 HVDHFIHTLPEG

-1136 TERLVQHAMTELTST
+1136 TERLVQRAMNELTST

-1166 ADTILVLREGD
+1166 ADLILVLRDGD

>member
-1 MLKLVR
+1 
-7 TYFMRFTP
+7 
-15 LFVGAF
+15 
-21 VLTAIRVGC
+21 
-30 DLMIPNLMSEVIDTG
+30 
-45 VANGDVPYIFQTGGL
+45 
-60 MLLWALGCVV
+60 
-70 ADIAAGLC
+70 
-78 AARASMG
+78 
-85 FGRNLRSAV
+85 
-94 YKRVTAFSLREIGEF
+94 
-109 GTSSLITRTTNDIQQ
+109 
-124 LERFALMSMTIA
+124 
-136 MMAPIMFVGAAFM
+136 
-149 AFQKSVELSIAVF
+149 
-162 AAIPIM
+162 
-168 AVIVAIVMKFTVPL
+168 
-182 LRSLQARIDD
+182 
-192 LNRVTR
+192 
-198 EGLTGIRV
+198 
-206 IRAYNKESFEEGRF
+206 
-220 SVANKVLADTN
+220 
-231 VSVARRMSVLM
+231 
-242 PLIGFVLDLVIIVIA
+242 
-257 WVGAQLVDLGSFQA
+257 
-271 GDLMAIIQYAML
+271 
-283 LLMSVM
+283 
-289 MLSMIFMI
+289 
-297 WPRAQAAAERITA
+297 
-310 VLQCEPSVHDPDD
+310 
-323 AMRVEAPAPNRAHTV
+323 
-338 RFEDVRFTFEG
+338 
-349 AEEPTLDGISFELEA
+349 
-364 GKTYAL
+364 
-370 IGATGSGKS
+370 
-379 VLVDL
+379 
-384 IERFYDPTD
+384 
-393 GRILLDGVDIARIPQ
+393 
-408 AQLRT
+408 
-413 LISYAPQK
+413 
-421 TTLFTGTIA
+421 
-430 DNIRYGNKDAS
+430 
-441 DDEVIEAAREAA
+441 
-453 AYDFI
+453 
-458 MEKPDGFETQ
+458 
-468 VTQAGGGLSGGQKQ
+468 
-482 RIAIARALAKKAG
+482 
-495 LYVFDDS
+495 
-502 FSALDF
+502 
-508 KTDAQVR
+508 
-515 AHLKRATKGATV
+515 
-527 LIVAQRVAVAM
+527 
-538 DADMVIVLDEG
+538 
-549 RIDSIGTHEELLGAS
+549 
-564 EVYNE
+564 
-569 IVASQITEGEASW
+569 
-582 RMSPQHKNPMAGN
+582 
-595 GPGPGHHGPHGPHAT
+595 
-610 MPTRKAKN
+610 MPTQKAKN
-618 AKRTFR
+618 AKGTFR
-624 RLLAFVKPEIP
+624 RLLTFIRPEIL
-635 KIVLVLV
+635 KIALVLV

-649 FDILGP
+649 FDIFAP

-673 NGEPGAGVN
+673 NGEPSAGVN

-700 QVFTYLQAFVMARVA
+700 QVFTYLQSFVMARVA
-715 QNVVYSLRQQ
+715 QNVVYSLRQK

-734 LSYYDSHPK
+734 LSYYDSHAK

-775 IGVFVMMMLMS
+775 IGVFVMMMVMS
-786 PLVTIVALCTLPI
+786 PLVTIVALCTLPV

-838 VKAFAHEEGAIS
+838 VKAFAHEEGAIE

-937 ERVFEILDQPEMSDE
+937 ERVFEVLDQPEMSDE
-952 TALLPDT
+952 SALLPDT
-959 TARKGHV
+959 TPRKGHV

-985 SVEVQPGQM
+985 SIDVQPGQM

-1004 KTTIVNLLMRFYEID
+1004 KTTLVNLLMRFYEID
-1019 AGAILLDGRDIR
+1019 AGAILLDGHDIR

-1057 DNIAYG
+1057 ANIAYG
-1063 VDGATDE
+1063 VDSASDE
-1070 AIERAARAA
+1070 AVERAARAA
-1079 HVDHFIHTLPDG
+1079 HVDHFIHTLPEG

-1136 TERLVQHAMTELTST
+1136 TERLVQRAMNELTST

-1166 ADTILVLREGD
+1166 ADLILVLREGD